1 MWIIKLALRRPYTF
15 VVMAMAILI
24 AGFASFRQT
33 PKDIFPSIDI
43 PVISVIWTYNGLSAE
58 EFEKQITVYSEFSL
72 SANVNDLE
80 RIESQTLDGVGMVKL
95 YFHPGANIDRGLAQ
109 ATATSQAILRRM
121 PPGVQPP
128 IILRYAADSVPI
140 IQMSLSSDTLSESEL
155 YTYGIFRIRQQLATI
170 NGLTLPAPFGGK
182 VRQIMVDLDPA
193 RLQAKGLSARD
204 VNNAINAQNLTL
216 PSGTAKIGDIQY
228 KVKMNNSP
236 DALDTLNNVPIK
248 VENGVVTY
256 VRDVAHVH
264 DGFEVQPNIVRADGQ
279 RAVLLQILKNGN
291 SSTLE
296 IIKAVKAKLPELQA
310 AAPPGLK
317 IDLLA
322 DQSIFVAAALDGV
335 VHEGLIAAALTATFI
350 LLFLGSW
357 RSTLI
362 VAISIPL
369 SVLASLSLLSA
380 LGHTLNVMTLGGLAL
395 AIGILVDEATIT
407 IENIHRHL
415 ELGQTLRSAILEGSR
430 EIAVPALVSAL
441 AISIVFVPV
450 IFLVGPAK
458 FLFTPMALAVVFA
471 ILSSY
476 VLSRTLV
483 PVLVKYLLRG
493 ESSEHSAPSSAE
505 PSAFNWF
512 QRFQAGFVRA
522 FEALRARYVNVLRW
536 ALVNRPTVFLVF
548 ALVVGSA
555 FLLLPWVGR
564 DFFPTVDAGQF
575 RLHVRAATGTRIEMT
590 EQIFSAVEEEI
601 RRTIPAGE
609 IKLVLDNFGIVSEKY
624 SLAFGDNAT
633 IGSHDGEI
641 LVQLHHRRG
650 KSTPEYMD
658 DLRRVLPGRFPG
670 LTFYFQPADIVSQ
683 ILNFGLPAPI
693 DVKVTGYNRD
703 ANYGVAKE
711 IRERIA
717 RIPGATD
724 VFIHQSFDAPVLK
737 LDVNRTL
744 LAKDGLNQR
753 DIAQDVLVNLS
764 SSSQVT
770 PNFWVDPAYGI
781 PFLVAVQTP
790 PHLID
795 SVNSLMNMPVSAR
808 VAGTDRTESQLLA
821 NLAGV
826 SRGNSASVVNH
837 YNIQPVFDIFANVS
851 GRDLGSV
858 AAEVNQIVA
867 DAQKKLAPGNNII
880 VRGQVD
886 SMNTAFTRMGLGLI
900 LSALL
905 VYFLMV
911 VNFQSWTDPFI
922 ILMALPGAFTGIV
935 WGLFLTQT
943 TFNVPSLMGAIMTIG
958 VATAN
963 SILLV
968 TFANDQ
974 LRSGQNSLEAALQA
988 GATRL
993 RPVLMTAGAMII
1005 GMFPMALGLGEG
1017 GEQNAPL
1024 GRAVIGGLVVATLAT
1039 LLFVPVVFSL
1049 LRTRPPTRN
1058 EEEELESAAA
1068 ASASAHSLRP
1078 EPVLSHS
1085 ISPSGT

>member
-1 MWIIKLALRRPYTF
+1 MWIVRLALRRPYTF
-15 VVMAMAILI
+15 AVMAIAILI
-24 AGFASFRQT
+24 AGFAAFRQT
-33 PKDIFPSIDI
+33 PKDIFPEINI

-72 SANVNDLE
+72 SANVNDIE
-80 RIESQTLDGVGMVKL
+80 RIESQTLDGVGIVKL
-95 YFHPGANIDRGLAQ
+95 FFHPGANIERGLAQ
-109 ATATSQAILRRM
+109 TTAVSQAILRRM

-128 IILRYAADSVPI
+128 IILRYAADSVPV

-182 VRQIMVDLDPA
+182 VRQIMVDLNPA
-193 RLQAKGLSARD
+193 QLQAKGLSARD
-204 VNNAINAQNLTL
+204 VNDAINTQNLTL
-216 PSGTAKIGDIQY
+216 PSGTAKIGDVQY

-236 DALDTLNNVPIK
+236 NVLDALNNIPIK
-248 VENGVVTY
+248 VEKGVVTY

-264 DGFEVQPNIVRADGQ
+264 DGFEVQPNIVRADGK
-279 RAVLLQILKNGN
+279 RAVLLQILKNGH
-291 SSTLE
+291 SSTLD
-296 IIKAVKAKLPELQA
+296 IISAVKAKLPQMQA

-322 DQSIFVAAALDGV
+322 DQSLFVQAALDGV
-335 VHEGLIAAALTATFI
+335 VKEGLIAAALTATFI

-380 LGHTLNVMTLGGLAL
+380 MGYTLNVMTLGGLAL

-415 ELGQTLRSAILEGSR
+415 ELGSNLRDSILEGSR

-450 IFLVGPAK
+450 VFLVGPAK

-476 VLSRTLV
+476 ALSRTLV
-483 PVLVKYLLRG
+483 PVLVKYILRNEQHG
-493 ESSEHSAPSSAE
+493 HETALTN
-505 PSAFNWF
+505 NWF
-512 QRFQAGFVRA
+512 ICFQRGFVRG
-522 FEALRARYVNVLRW
+522 FEALRTNYVKVLRW
-536 ALVNRPTVFLVF
+536 SLVNRPTVFIAF
-548 ALVVGSA
+548 ALLVGSA
-555 FLLLPWVGR
+555 FIALPWVGR

-575 RLHVRAATGTRIEMT
+575 RLHVRAATGTRIETT
-590 EQIFSAVEEEI
+590 EQIFSAVEDEI
-601 RRTIPAGE
+601 RRTIPASE

-641 LVQLHHRRG
+641 LVQLNHERS
-650 KSTPEYMD
+650 KATPEYVEE
-658 DLRRVLPGRFPG
+658 LRKNLHEKFPD
-670 LTFYFQPADIVSQ
+670 LTFFFQPADIVSQ

-693 DVKVTGYNRD
+693 NVKVSGYNRD
-703 ANYGVAKE
+703 ANYAVAKE

-717 RIPGATD
+717 KIPGAND
-724 VFIHQSFDAPVLK
+724 VFIHQSFDAPTLN
-737 LDVNRTL
+737 LEVNRTL
-744 LAKDGLNQR
+744 LAKEGLNQR

-770 PNFWVDPAYGI
+770 PNFWVDQAYGI

-790 PHLID
+790 PHMID
-795 SVNSLMNMPVSAR
+795 SVNALMNLPVSAR
-808 VAGTDRTESQLLA
+808 VAGTDSTESQLLA
-821 NLAGV
+821 NLAGI
-826 SRGNSASVVNH
+826 SRGNAASVVNH
-837 YNIQPVFDIFANVS
+837 YNIQPVFDIYANVS
-851 GRDLGSV
+851 GRDLGGV
-858 AAEVNQIVA
+858 AGEVDKIVA
-867 DAQKKLAPGNNII
+867 DAQKKLAPGNTII

-911 VNFQSWTDPFI
+911 VNFQSWKDPFI

-963 SILLV
+963 SILMV

-974 LRSGQNSLEAALQA
+974 LRSGMNSLEAALQA

-1024 GRAVIGGLVVATLAT
+1024 GRAVIGGLMLATVAT

-1049 LRTRPPTRN
+1049 LRSRGAARN
-1058 EEEELESAAA
+1058 EEEEIEATRAAHPGVA
-1068 ASASAHSLRP
+1068 VAK
-1078 EPVLSHS
+1078 
-1085 ISPSGT
+1085 

>member
-1 MWIIKLALRRPYTF
+1 MWIVKLALRRPYTF
-15 VVMAMAILI
+15 VVMAIAILI

-33 PKDIFPSIDI
+33 PKDIFPEIDI
-43 PVISVIWTYNGLSAE
+43 PVISVIWTYNGLSVE
-58 EFEKQITVYSEFSL
+58 EFERQITVYSEFAL
-72 SANVNDLE
+72 SANVNDVE
-80 RIESQTLDGVGMVKL
+80 RIESQTLNGVGIIKL
-95 YFHPGANIDRGLAQ
+95 YFHPGAKVERGLAQ

-128 IILRYAADSVPI
+128 TILRYAADSVPI
-140 IQMSLSSDTLSESEL
+140 IQMSLSSDTLSEAEV

-182 VRQIMVDLDPA
+182 VRQVMVDLNPA
-193 RLQAKGLSARD
+193 KLQAKGLSARD

-216 PSGTAKIGDIQY
+216 PSGTAKIGDTEY
-228 KVKMNNSP
+228 RVKMNNSP
-236 DALDTLNNVPIK
+236 DVLDALNNVPIK

-264 DGFEVQPNIVRADGQ
+264 DGFEVQPSIARADGK
-279 RAVLLQILKNGN
+279 RAVLLQILKNGH
-291 SSTLE
+291 SSTLD
-296 IIKAVKAKLPELQA
+296 IIKAVKAKVPEMQA

-322 DQSIFVAAALDGV
+322 DQSLFVEAALDGV
-335 VHEGLIAAALTATFI
+335 VHEGLIAAALTAAFI

-380 LGHTLNVMTLGGLAL
+380 MGHTLNVMTLGGLAL

-415 ELGQTLRSAILEGSR
+415 ELGSRLRDAILEGSR
-430 EIAVPALVSAL
+430 EIALPALVSAL

-450 IFLVGPAK
+450 IFLVGPAR

-476 VLSRTLV
+476 ALSRTLV
-483 PVLVKYLLRG
+483 PVLVKFILRNETHHRAAANHG
-493 ESSEHSAPSSAE
+493 P
-505 PSAFNWF
+505 NWF
-512 QRFQAGFVRA
+512 NRFQGRFARG

-536 ALVNRPTVFLVF
+536 ALVNRPTVFIVF
-548 ALVVGSA
+548 ALIVGSS
-555 FLLLPWVGR
+555 FLALPWVGR
-564 DFFPTVDAGQF
+564 DFFPTVDAGQL
-575 RLHVRAATGTRIEMT
+575 RLHVRATTGTRIETT
-590 EQIFSAVEEEI
+590 EQIFSAVEDEI
-601 RRTIPAGE
+601 RRTIPSGE
-609 IKLVLDNFGIVSEKY
+609 IKLILDNFGVVSDKF

-641 LVQLHHRRG
+641 LVQLHRDRR

-658 DLRRVLPGRFPG
+658 DLRRNLRARFPE

-693 DVKVTGYNRD
+693 DVKVSGYKRD
-703 ANYGVAKE
+703 ANYAVAKE

-724 VFIHQSFDAPVLK
+724 VFVHQSFDAPTLN
-737 LDVNRTL
+737 LAVNRTL
-744 LAKDGLNQR
+744 LAKEGLNQR

-764 SSSQVT
+764 SSTQVT
-770 PNFWVDPAYGI
+770 PNFWVDPAYGVQ
-781 PFLVAVQTP
+781 FFVAVQTP

-795 SVNSLMNMPVSAR
+795 SVNALMNMPVSAR
-808 VAGTDRTESQLLA
+808 VAGSDATQSQLLA
-821 NLAGV
+821 NLAGI
-826 SRGNSASVVNH
+826 SRGYSPSVVNH

-851 GRDLGSV
+851 GRDLGGV
-858 AAEVNQIVA
+858 AGEVDRIIA
-867 DAQKKLAPGNNII
+867 SAKKKLAPGNNII

-886 SMNTAFTRMGLGLI
+886 SMNTAFRRMGLGLI

-963 SILLV
+963 SILMV
-968 TFANDQ
+968 TFANDR
-974 LRSGQNSLEAALQA
+974 LRSGINSLEAALQA

-1024 GRAVIGGLVVATLAT
+1024 GRAVIGGLMVATLAT

-1049 LRTRPPTRN
+1049 LRAKGAARN
-1058 EEEELESAAA
+1058 EEEELEATEVAHVRAAV
-1068 ASASAHSLRP
+1068 P
-1078 EPVLSHS
+1078 K
-1085 ISPSGT
+1085 

>member
-1 MWIIKLALRRPYTF
+1 MWIVKLALRRPYTF
-15 VVMAMAILI
+15 AVLAIAIVI
-24 AGFASFRQT
+24 AGIAAFRQT
-33 PKDIFPSIDI
+33 PKDIFPEINI
-43 PVISVIWTYNGLSAE
+43 PVVSVIWTYNGLSAE
-58 EFEKQITVYSEFSL
+58 EFEKQLTVYSEFSL

-80 RIESQTLDGVGMVKL
+80 RIESQTLDGVGIVKL
-95 YFHPGANIDRGLAQ
+95 FFHPGANVDLGIAQ
-109 ATATSQAILRRM
+109 ATAVSQAILRRM

-193 RLQAKGLSARD
+193 KLQAKGLSARD

-228 KVKMNNSP
+228 KVKMNNTP
-236 DALDTLNNVPIK
+236 NALDALNNIPIK
-248 VENGVVTY
+248 VDNGVVTY

-264 DGFEVQPNIVRADGQ
+264 DGFEVQPNVVRANGK
-279 RAVLLQILKNGN
+279 RAVLLQILKNGH
-291 SSTLE
+291 SSTLD
-296 IIKAVKAKLPELQA
+296 IIKAVKEKLPQMQA
-310 AAPPGLK
+310 AAPPGMK
-317 IDLLA
+317 IELLA
-322 DQSIFVAAALDGV
+322 DQSLFVQAALDGV
-335 VHEGLIAAALTATFI
+335 VKEGLIAAALTATFI

-369 SVLASLSLLSA
+369 SVLASLGLLSA
-380 LGHTLNVMTLGGLAL
+380 IGHTLNVMTLGGLAL

-415 ELGQTLRSAILEGSR
+415 ELGSKLRDAILEGSR

-476 VLSRTLV
+476 ALSRTLV
-483 PVLVKYLLRG
+483 PVLVKFILRN
-493 ESSEHSAPSSAE
+493 ETHDHSAAPANNLF
-505 PSAFNWF
+505 ARF
-512 QRFQAGFVRA
+512 QRGFVNG
-522 FEALRARYVNVLRW
+522 FEALRLRYVSALRW
-536 ALVNRPTVFLVF
+536 ALVNRPTVFVIF
-548 ALVVGSA
+548 ALIVGSS
-555 FLLLPWVGR
+555 FLALPWVGR

-575 RLHVRAATGTRIEMT
+575 RLHVRAATGTRIETT
-590 EQIFSAVEEEI
+590 EQIFSAVEDEI
-601 RRTIPAGE
+601 RRTIPTSE
-609 IKLVLDNFGIVSEKY
+609 IKLILDNFGVVSEKY

-641 LVQLHHRRG
+641 LVQLNHDRSKH
-650 KSTPEYMD
+650 TPEYME
-658 DLRRVLPGRFPG
+658 DLRKNLATKFPE

-693 DVKVTGYNRD
+693 NVKVAGYNRD
-703 ANYGVAKE
+703 ANYVVAKE

-717 RIPGATD
+717 RIPGAQD
-724 VFIHQSFDAPVLK
+724 VFIHQSFDAPTLN
-737 LDVNRTL
+737 LEVNRTL
-744 LAKDGLNQR
+744 LVKDGLNQR

-764 SSSQVT
+764 SSTQVS
-770 PNFWVDPAYGI
+770 PNYWVDPAYGI

-790 PHLID
+790 PHLVD
-795 SVNSLMNMPVSAR
+795 SVNALMNLPVSAR
-808 VAGTDRTESQLLA
+808 IAGTDKSESQLLA

-826 SRGNSASVVNH
+826 SRGTSANVVNH

-851 GRDLGSV
+851 GRDLGAV
-858 AAEVNQIVA
+858 AAEVDKIVA
-867 DAQKKLAPGNNII
+867 DAQKKLTPGNSIF

-911 VNFQSWTDPFI
+911 VNFQSWSDPFI

-963 SILLV
+963 SILMV

-974 LRSGQNSLEAALQA
+974 LRSGMNSLEAALQA

-1024 GRAVIGGLVVATLAT
+1024 GRAVIGGLIVATLAT

-1049 LRTRPPTRN
+1049 LRAKGAVRN
-1058 EEEELESAAA
+1058 EEDEIEAAEKEQVAAA
-1068 ASASAHSLRP
+1068 AT
-1078 EPVLSHS
+1078 VK
-1085 ISPSGT
+1085 

>member
-15 VVMAMAILI
+15 LVMAIGILI
-24 AGFASFRQT
+24 AGFAAFRQT
-33 PKDIFPSIDI
+33 PKDIFPEIDI
-43 PVISVIWTYNGLSAE
+43 PVVSVIWTYNGLSAE
-58 EFEKQITVYSEFSL
+58 EFEKQITVYSEFGL
-72 SANVNDLE
+72 SANVNDIE
-80 RIESQTLDGVGMVKL
+80 RIESQTLDGVGIVKL
-95 YFHPGANIDRGLAQ
+95 FFHPGANIERGLAQ
-109 ATATSQAILRRM
+109 ATAVSQAILRRM

-182 VRQIMVDLDPA
+182 VRQIMVDLNPGK
-193 RLQAKGLSARD
+193 LQAKGLSARD
-204 VNNAINAQNLTL
+204 VNDAINAQNLTL
-216 PSGTAKIGDIQY
+216 PSGTTKIGDVQY

-236 DALDTLNNVPIK
+236 DVLDALNNIPIK
-248 VENGVVTY
+248 VENGVVTF
-256 VRDVAHVH
+256 VRDVAFVH
-264 DGFEVQPNIVRADGQ
+264 DGFEVQPNIVRADGK
-279 RAVLLQILKNGN
+279 RAVLLQILKNGH
-291 SSTLE
+291 SSTLD
-296 IIKAVKAKLPELQA
+296 IITAVKAKLPDLRA

-322 DQSIFVAAALDGV
+322 DQSLFVEAALNGV
-335 VHEGLIAAALTATFI
+335 VKEGLAAAALTATFI

-369 SVLASLSLLSA
+369 SVLASLGLLSA

-415 ELGQTLRSAILEGSR
+415 ELGTNLREAILQGSR

-458 FLFTPMALAVVFA
+458 YLFTPMALAVVFA

-483 PVLVKYLLRG
+483 PVLVKYLLKNQSHRQA
-493 ESSEHSAPSSAE
+493 SEAE
-505 PSAFNWF
+505 VRNWF
-512 QRFQAGFVRA
+512 IRLQTGFARG
-522 FEALRARYVNVLRW
+522 FDSLRLRYVKALQW
-536 ALVNRPTVFLVF
+536 ALVNRPTVFVAF
-548 ALVVGSA
+548 ALIIGSA
-555 FLLLPWVGR
+555 FLALPWVGR

-575 RLHVRAATGTRIEMT
+575 RLHVRAATGTRIETT
-590 EQIFSAVEEEI
+590 EQVFSAVEEEI
-601 RRTIPAGE
+601 RQTIPSGE
-609 IKLVLDNFGIVSEKY
+609 IKLILDNFGVVSEKY

-641 LVQLHHRRG
+641 LVQLNSDRS
-650 KSTPEYMD
+650 KSTPEYVAE
-658 DLRRVLPGRFPG
+658 LRDRLKSKFPN
-670 LTFYFQPADIVSQ
+670 LTFFFQPADIVSQ

-693 DVKVTGYNRD
+693 DIKVSGYNRE
-703 ANYGVAKE
+703 ANYVVAKE
-711 IRERIA
+711 IRDRVA

-724 VFIHQSFDAPVLK
+724 VFVHQAFDAPTLN
-737 LDVNRTL
+737 LNINRTL
-744 LAKDGLNQR
+744 LAKEGLNQR
-753 DIAQDVLVNLS
+753 DVAQDVLVSLS
-764 SSSQVT
+764 GSTQVT
-770 PNFWVDPAYGI
+770 PNFWVDSSLGL

-790 PHLID
+790 PHLLN
-795 SVNSLMNMPVSAR
+795 SVNALMNLPVSPR
-808 VAGTDRTESQLLA
+808 VAGTDKSDSQLLA
-821 NLAGV
+821 NLASV
-826 SRGNSASVVNH
+826 SRSSSASVVNH
-837 YNIQPVFDIFANVS
+837 FNIQPVFDIFANVQ
-851 GRDLGSV
+851 GRDLGGVST
-858 AAEVNQIVA
+858 EVEKIVA
-867 DAQKKLAPGNNII
+867 DAQKKLAPGNHILI
-880 VRGQVD
+880 RGQVD

-922 ILMALPGAFTGIV
+922 ILMALPGAFAGIV

-943 TFNVPSLMGAIMTIG
+943 TFNVPSLMGSIMTIG

-963 SILLV
+963 SILMV

-974 LRSGQNSLEAALQA
+974 LRGGGNSLEAALQA

-993 RPVLMTAGAMII
+993 RPVLMTAGAMIL
-1005 GMFPMALGLGEG
+1005 GMLPMALGLSEG

-1024 GRAVIGGLVVATLAT
+1024 GRAVIGGLLLATLAT
-1039 LLFVPVVFSL
+1039 LFFVPVVFSL
-1049 LRTRPPTRN
+1049 LRSKGAVRN
-1058 EEEELESAAA
+1058 EEEELEAALV
-1068 ASASAHSLRP
+1068 ASPQPAS
-1078 EPVLSHS
+1078 
-1085 ISPSGT
+1085 IK

>member
-1 MWIIKLALRRPYTF
+1 MWIVKLALRRPYTF
-15 VVMAMAILI
+15 VVMAIAILI

-33 PKDIFPSIDI
+33 PKDIFPEIDI
-43 PVISVIWTYNGLSAE
+43 PVISVIWTYNGLSVE
-58 EFEKQITVYSEFSL
+58 EFERQITVYSEFAL
-72 SANVNDLE
+72 SANVNDVE
-80 RIESQTLDGVGMVKL
+80 RIESQTLNGVGIIKL
-95 YFHPGANIDRGLAQ
+95 YFHPGAKVERGLAQ

-128 IILRYAADSVPI
+128 TILRYAADSVPI
-140 IQMSLSSDTLSESEL
+140 IQMSLSSDTLSEAEV

-182 VRQIMVDLDPA
+182 VRQVMVDLNPA
-193 RLQAKGLSARD
+193 KLQAKGLSARD

-216 PSGTAKIGDIQY
+216 PSGTAKIGDTEY
-228 KVKMNNSP
+228 RVKMNNSP
-236 DALDTLNNVPIK
+236 DVLDALNNVPIK

-264 DGFEVQPNIVRADGQ
+264 DGFEVQPSIARADGK
-279 RAVLLQILKNGN
+279 RAVLLQILKNGH
-291 SSTLE
+291 SSTLD
-296 IIKAVKAKLPELQA
+296 IIKAVKAKVPEMQA

-322 DQSIFVAAALDGV
+322 DQSLFVEAALDGV
-335 VHEGLIAAALTATFI
+335 VHEGLIAAALTAAFI

-380 LGHTLNVMTLGGLAL
+380 MGHTLNVMTLGGLAL

-415 ELGQTLRSAILEGSR
+415 ELGSRLRDAILEGSR

-450 IFLVGPAK
+450 IFLVGPAR

-476 VLSRTLV
+476 ALSRTLV
-483 PVLVKYLLRG
+483 PVLVKFILRNETHHRAAANHG
-493 ESSEHSAPSSAE
+493 A
-505 PSAFNWF
+505 NWF
-512 QRFQAGFVRA
+512 NRFQGKFARG

-536 ALVNRPTVFLVF
+536 ALVNRPTVFIVF
-548 ALVVGSA
+548 ALIVGSS
-555 FLLLPWVGR
+555 FLALPWVGR
-564 DFFPTVDAGQF
+564 DFFPTVDAGQL
-575 RLHVRAATGTRIEMT
+575 RLHVRATTGTRIETT
-590 EQIFSAVEEEI
+590 EQIFSAVEDEI
-601 RRTIPAGE
+601 RRTIPSGE
-609 IKLVLDNFGIVSEKY
+609 IKLILDNFGVVSDKF

-641 LVQLHHRRG
+641 LVQLHRDRR

-658 DLRRVLPGRFPG
+658 DLRRNLRARFPE

-693 DVKVTGYNRD
+693 DVKVSGYKRD
-703 ANYGVAKE
+703 ANYAVAKE

-724 VFIHQSFDAPVLK
+724 VFVHQSFDAPTLN
-737 LDVNRTL
+737 LAVNRTL
-744 LAKDGLNQR
+744 LAKEGLNQR

-764 SSSQVT
+764 SSTQVT
-770 PNFWVDPAYGI
+770 PNFWVDPAYGVQ
-781 PFLVAVQTP
+781 FFVAVQTP

-795 SVNSLMNMPVSAR
+795 SVNALMNMPVSAR
-808 VAGTDRTESQLLA
+808 VAGSDATQSQLLA
-821 NLAGV
+821 NLAGI
-826 SRGNSASVVNH
+826 SRGYSPSVVNH

-851 GRDLGSV
+851 GRDLGGV
-858 AAEVNQIVA
+858 AGEVDRIIA
-867 DAQKKLAPGNNII
+867 SAKKKLAPGNNII

-886 SMNTAFTRMGLGLI
+886 SMNTAFRRMGLGLI

-963 SILLV
+963 SILMV
-968 TFANDQ
+968 TFANDR
-974 LRSGQNSLEAALQA
+974 LRSGINSLEAALQA

-1024 GRAVIGGLVVATLAT
+1024 GRAVIGGLMVATLAT

-1049 LRTRPPTRN
+1049 LRAKGAARN
-1058 EEEELESAAA
+1058 EEEELEATEVAHVRAAV
-1068 ASASAHSLRP
+1068 P
-1078 EPVLSHS
+1078 K
-1085 ISPSGT
+1085 

>member
-1 MWIIKLALRRPYTF
+1 MWIVKLALRRPYTF
-15 VVMAMAILI
+15 VVMAIAILI

-33 PKDIFPSIDI
+33 PKDIFPEIDI
-43 PVISVIWTYNGLSAE
+43 PVISVIWTYNGLSVE
-58 EFEKQITVYSEFSL
+58 EFERQITVYSEFGL
-72 SANVNDLE
+72 SANVNDVE
-80 RIESQTLDGVGMVKL
+80 RIESQTLNGVGIIKL
-95 YFHPGANIDRGLAQ
+95 YFHPGAKVERGLAQ

-128 IILRYAADSVPI
+128 TILRYAADSVPI
-140 IQMSLSSDTLSESEL
+140 IQMSLSSDTLSEAEV

-182 VRQIMVDLDPA
+182 VRQVMVDLNPA
-193 RLQAKGLSARD
+193 KLQAKGLSARD

-216 PSGTAKIGDIQY
+216 PSGTAKIGDTEY
-228 KVKMNNSP
+228 RVKMNNSP
-236 DALDTLNNVPIK
+236 DVLDALNNVPIK

-264 DGFEVQPNIVRADGQ
+264 DGFEVQPSIARADGK
-279 RAVLLQILKNGN
+279 RAVLLQILKNGH
-291 SSTLE
+291 SSTLD
-296 IIKAVKAKLPELQA
+296 IIKAVKAKVPEMQA

-322 DQSIFVAAALDGV
+322 DQSLFVEAALDGV
-335 VHEGLIAAALTATFI
+335 GHEGLIAAALTAAFI

-380 LGHTLNVMTLGGLAL
+380 MGHTLNVMTLGGLAL

-415 ELGQTLRSAILEGSR
+415 ELGSRLRDAILEGSR
-430 EIAVPALVSAL
+430 EIALPALVSAL

-450 IFLVGPAK
+450 IFLVGPAR

-476 VLSRTLV
+476 ALSRTLV
-483 PVLVKYLLRG
+483 PVLVKFILRNETHHRAAANHG
-493 ESSEHSAPSSAE
+493 P
-505 PSAFNWF
+505 NWF
-512 QRFQAGFVRA
+512 NRFQGRFARG

-536 ALVNRPTVFLVF
+536 ALVNRPTVFIVF
-548 ALVVGSA
+548 ALIVGSS
-555 FLLLPWVGR
+555 FLALPWVGR
-564 DFFPTVDAGQF
+564 DFFPTVDAGQL
-575 RLHVRAATGTRIEMT
+575 RLHVRATTGTRIETT
-590 EQIFSAVEEEI
+590 EQIFSAVEDEI
-601 RRTIPAGE
+601 RRTIPSGE
-609 IKLVLDNFGIVSEKY
+609 IKLILDNFGVVSDKF

-641 LVQLHHRRG
+641 LVQLHRDRR

-658 DLRRVLPGRFPG
+658 DLRRNLRARFPE

-693 DVKVTGYNRD
+693 DVKVSGYKRD
-703 ANYGVAKE
+703 ANYAVAKE

-724 VFIHQSFDAPVLK
+724 VFVHQSFDAPTLN
-737 LDVNRTL
+737 LAVNRTL
-744 LAKDGLNQR
+744 LAKEGLNQR

-764 SSSQVT
+764 SSTQVT
-770 PNFWVDPAYGI
+770 PNFWVDPAYGVQ
-781 PFLVAVQTP
+781 FFVAVQTP

-795 SVNSLMNMPVSAR
+795 SVNALMNMPVSAR
-808 VAGTDRTESQLLA
+808 VAGSDATQSQLLA
-821 NLAGV
+821 NLAGI
-826 SRGNSASVVNH
+826 SRGYSPSVVNH

-851 GRDLGSV
+851 GRDLGGV
-858 AAEVNQIVA
+858 AGEVDRIIA
-867 DAQKKLAPGNNII
+867 SAKKKLAPGNDII

-886 SMNTAFTRMGLGLI
+886 SMNTAFRRMGLGLI

-963 SILLV
+963 SILMV
-968 TFANDQ
+968 TFANDR
-974 LRSGQNSLEAALQA
+974 LRSGINSLEAALQA

-1024 GRAVIGGLVVATLAT
+1024 GRAVIGGLMVATLAT

-1049 LRTRPPTRN
+1049 LRAKGAARN
-1058 EEEELESAAA
+1058 EEEELEATEVAHVRAAV
-1068 ASASAHSLRP
+1068 P
-1078 EPVLSHS
+1078 K
-1085 ISPSGT
+1085 

>member
-1 MWIIKLALRRPYTF
+1 MWIVKLALRRPYTF
-15 VVMAMAILI
+15 AVVAIAILI

-33 PKDIFPSIDI
+33 PKDIFPEIDI
-43 PVISVIWTYNGLSAE
+43 PVISVIWTYNGLSVE
-58 EFEKQITVYSEFSL
+58 EFERQITVYSEFAL
-72 SANVNDLE
+72 SANVNDVE
-80 RIESQTLDGVGMVKL
+80 RIESQTLNGVGIIKL
-95 YFHPGANIDRGLAQ
+95 YFHPGAKVERGLAQ

-128 IILRYAADSVPI
+128 TILRYAADSVPI
-140 IQMSLSSDTLSESEL
+140 IQMSLSSDTLSEAEV

-182 VRQIMVDLDPA
+182 VRQVMVDLNPA

-216 PSGTAKIGDIQY
+216 PSGTAKIGDTEY
-228 KVKMNNSP
+228 RVKMNNSP
-236 DALDTLNNVPIK
+236 DVLDALNNVPIK

-264 DGFEVQPNIVRADGQ
+264 DGFEVQPSIARADGK
-279 RAVLLQILKNGN
+279 RAVLLQILKNGH
-291 SSTLE
+291 SSTLD
-296 IIKAVKAKLPELQA
+296 IIKAVKAKVPEMQA

-317 IDLLA
+317 LDLLA
-322 DQSIFVAAALDGV
+322 DQSLFVEAALDGV
-335 VHEGLIAAALTATFI
+335 VHEGLIAAALTAAFI

-380 LGHTLNVMTLGGLAL
+380 MGHTLNVMTLGGLAL

-415 ELGQTLRSAILEGSR
+415 ELGSRLRDAILEGSR

-450 IFLVGPAK
+450 IFLVGPAR

-476 VLSRTLV
+476 ALSRTLV
-483 PVLVKYLLRG
+483 PVLVKFILRNETHHRAAANHG
-493 ESSEHSAPSSAE
+493 P
-505 PSAFNWF
+505 NWF
-512 QRFQAGFVRA
+512 NRFQGRFARG

-536 ALVNRPTVFLVF
+536 ALVNRPTVFIVF
-548 ALVVGSA
+548 ALIVGSS
-555 FLLLPWVGR
+555 FLALPWVGR
-564 DFFPTVDAGQF
+564 DFFPTVDAGQL
-575 RLHVRAATGTRIEMT
+575 RLHVRATTGTRIETT
-590 EQIFSAVEEEI
+590 EQIFSAVEDEI
-601 RRTIPAGE
+601 RRTIPSGE
-609 IKLVLDNFGIVSEKY
+609 IKLILDNFGVVSDKF

-641 LVQLHHRRG
+641 LVQLHRDRR

-658 DLRRVLPGRFPG
+658 DLRRNLRARFPE

-693 DVKVTGYNRD
+693 DVKVSGYKRD
-703 ANYGVAKE
+703 ANYAVAKE

-724 VFIHQSFDAPVLK
+724 VFVHQSFDAPTLN
-737 LDVNRTL
+737 LAVNRTL
-744 LAKDGLNQR
+744 LAKEGLNQR

-764 SSSQVT
+764 SSTQVT
-770 PNFWVDPAYGI
+770 PNFWVDPAYGVQ
-781 PFLVAVQTP
+781 FFVAVQTP

-795 SVNSLMNMPVSAR
+795 SVNALMNMPVSAR
-808 VAGTDRTESQLLA
+808 VAGSDATQSQLLA
-821 NLAGV
+821 NLAGI
-826 SRGNSASVVNH
+826 SRGYSPSVVNH

-851 GRDLGSV
+851 GRDLGGV
-858 AAEVNQIVA
+858 AGEVDRIIA
-867 DAQKKLAPGNNII
+867 SSKKKLAPGNNII

-886 SMNTAFTRMGLGLI
+886 SMNTAFRRMGLGLI

-963 SILLV
+963 SILMV
-968 TFANDQ
+968 TFANDR
-974 LRSGQNSLEAALQA
+974 LRSAINSLEAALQA

-1024 GRAVIGGLVVATLAT
+1024 GRAVIGGLMVATLAT

-1049 LRTRPPTRN
+1049 LRAKGAARN
-1058 EEEELESAAA
+1058 EEEELEATEVAHVRAAV
-1068 ASASAHSLRP
+1068 P
-1078 EPVLSHS
+1078 K
-1085 ISPSGT
+1085 

>member
-1 MWIIKLALRRPYTF
+1 MWIVKLALRRPYTF
-15 VVMAMAILI
+15 VVMAIAILI

-33 PKDIFPSIDI
+33 PKDIFPEIDI
-43 PVISVIWTYNGLSAE
+43 PVISVIWTYNGLSVE
-58 EFEKQITVYSEFSL
+58 EFERQITVYSEFAL
-72 SANVNDLE
+72 SANVNDVE
-80 RIESQTLDGVGMVKL
+80 RIESQTLNGVGIIKL
-95 YFHPGANIDRGLAQ
+95 YFHPGAKVERGLAQ

-128 IILRYAADSVPI
+128 TILRYAADSVPI
-140 IQMSLSSDTLSESEL
+140 IQMSLSSDTLSEAEV

-182 VRQIMVDLDPA
+182 VRQVMVDLNPA
-193 RLQAKGLSARD
+193 KLQAKGLSARD

-216 PSGTAKIGDIQY
+216 PSGTAKIGDTEY
-228 KVKMNNSP
+228 RVKMNNSP
-236 DALDTLNNVPIK
+236 DVLDALNNVPIK

-264 DGFEVQPNIVRADGQ
+264 DGFEVQPSIARADGK
-279 RAVLLQILKNGN
+279 RAVLLQILKNGH
-291 SSTLE
+291 SSTLD
-296 IIKAVKAKLPELQA
+296 IIKAVKAKVPEMQA

-322 DQSIFVAAALDGV
+322 DQSLFVEAALDGV
-335 VHEGLIAAALTATFI
+335 VHEGLIAAALTAAFI

-380 LGHTLNVMTLGGLAL
+380 MGHTLNVMTLGGLAL

-415 ELGQTLRSAILEGSR
+415 ELGSRLRDAILEGSR

-450 IFLVGPAK
+450 IFLVGPAR

-476 VLSRTLV
+476 ALSRTLV
-483 PVLVKYLLRG
+483 PVLVKFILRNETHHRAAANHG
-493 ESSEHSAPSSAE
+493 P
-505 PSAFNWF
+505 NWF
-512 QRFQAGFVRA
+512 NRFQGRFARG

-536 ALVNRPTVFLVF
+536 ALVNRPTVFIVF
-548 ALVVGSA
+548 ALIVGSS
-555 FLLLPWVGR
+555 FLALPWVGR
-564 DFFPTVDAGQF
+564 DFFPTVDAGQL
-575 RLHVRAATGTRIEMT
+575 RLHVRATTGTRIETT
-590 EQIFSAVEEEI
+590 EQIFSAVEDEI
-601 RRTIPAGE
+601 RRTIPSGE
-609 IKLVLDNFGIVSEKY
+609 IKLILDNFGVVSDKF

-641 LVQLHHRRG
+641 LVQLHRDRR

-658 DLRRVLPGRFPG
+658 DLRRNLRARFPE

-693 DVKVTGYNRD
+693 DVKVSGYKRD
-703 ANYGVAKE
+703 ANYAVAKE

-724 VFIHQSFDAPVLK
+724 VFVHQSFDAPTLN
-737 LDVNRTL
+737 LAVNRTL
-744 LAKDGLNQR
+744 LAKEGLNQR

-764 SSSQVT
+764 SSTQVT
-770 PNFWVDPAYGI
+770 PNFWVDPAYGVQ
-781 PFLVAVQTP
+781 FFVAVQTP

-795 SVNSLMNMPVSAR
+795 SVNALMNMPVSAR
-808 VAGTDRTESQLLA
+808 VAGSDATQSQLLA
-821 NLAGV
+821 NLAGI
-826 SRGNSASVVNH
+826 SRGYSPSVVNH

-851 GRDLGSV
+851 GRDLGGV
-858 AAEVNQIVA
+858 AGEVDRIIA
-867 DAQKKLAPGNNII
+867 SAKKKLAPGNNII

-886 SMNTAFTRMGLGLI
+886 SMNTAFRRMGLGLI

-963 SILLV
+963 SILMV
-968 TFANDQ
+968 TFANDR
-974 LRSGQNSLEAALQA
+974 LRSGINSLEAALQA

-1024 GRAVIGGLVVATLAT
+1024 GRAVIGGLMVATLAT

-1049 LRTRPPTRN
+1049 LRAKGAARN
-1058 EEEELESAAA
+1058 EEEELEATEVAHVRAAV
-1068 ASASAHSLRP
+1068 P
-1078 EPVLSHS
+1078 K
-1085 ISPSGT
+1085 

>member
-1 MWIIKLALRRPYTF
+1 LDIIN
-15 VVMAMAILI
+15 
-24 AGFASFRQT
+24 Q
-33 PKDIFPSIDI
+33 
-43 PVISVIWTYNGLSAE
+43 
-58 EFEKQITVYSEFSL
+58 
-72 SANVNDLE
+72 
-80 RIESQTLDGVGMVKL
+80 
-95 YFHPGANIDRGLAQ
+95 
-109 ATATSQAILRRM
+109 
-121 PPGVQPP
+121 
-128 IILRYAADSVPI
+128 
-140 IQMSLSSDTLSESEL
+140 
-155 YTYGIFRIRQQLATI
+155 
-170 NGLTLPAPFGGK
+170 
-182 VRQIMVDLDPA
+182 
-193 RLQAKGLSARD
+193 
-204 VNNAINAQNLTL
+204 
-216 PSGTAKIGDIQY
+216 
-228 KVKMNNSP
+228 
-236 DALDTLNNVPIK
+236 
-248 VENGVVTY
+248 
-256 VRDVAHVH
+256 
-264 DGFEVQPNIVRADGQ
+264 
-279 RAVLLQILKNGN
+279 
-291 SSTLE
+291 
-296 IIKAVKAKLPELQA
+296 VKAKLPALQA

-322 DQSIFVAAALDGV
+322 DQSLFVEAALNGV
-335 VHEGLIAAALTATFI
+335 VREGLIAAALTAAFI
-350 LLFLGSW
+350 LLFLGNW

-380 LGHTLNVMTLGGLAL
+380 MGHTLNVMTLGGLAL

-415 ELGQTLRSAILEGSR
+415 ELGAKLRNAILDGSR

-441 AISIVFVPV
+441 SISIVFVPV

-458 FLFTPMALAVVFA
+458 YLFTPMALAVVFA

-483 PVLVKYLLRG
+483 PVLVKFILRNEQHG
-493 ESSEHSAPSSAE
+493 AQQAP
-505 PSAFNWF
+505 NWF
-512 QRFQAGFVRA
+512 TRFQGGFARGFESFRA
-522 FEALRARYVNVLRW
+522 AYVNALRW
-536 ALVNRPTVFLVF
+536 ALVNRPTVFVVF

-555 FLLLPWVGR
+555 FIALPWVGR

-575 RLHVRAATGTRIEMT
+575 RLHVRAATGTRIERT

-601 RRTIPAGE
+601 RRTIPPSE

-633 IGSHDGEI
+633 IGTHDGEI
-641 LVQLHHRRG
+641 LVQLKNERS
-650 KSTPEYMD
+650 KSTPKYVEEV
-658 DLRRVLPGRFPG
+658 RRNLNKKFPD
-670 LTFYFQPADIVSQ
+670 LTFFFQPSDIVSQ

-693 DVKVTGYNRD
+693 NVKVAGYSPT
-703 ANYGVAKE
+703 NYAVAKE
-711 IRERIA
+711 IRDRIA

-724 VFIHQSFDAPVLK
+724 VFVHQSLDAPTLK
-737 LDVNRTL
+737 LEVNRTL
-744 LAKDGLNQR
+744 LAKEGLNQR

-781 PFLVAVQTP
+781 QFLVAVQTP

-808 VAGTDRTESQLLA
+808 VAGTDQSESQLLA
-821 NLAGV
+821 NLAGI
-826 SRGNSASVVNH
+826 SRGTSASAVNH
-837 YNIQPVFDIFANVS
+837 YNIQPVFDVFANVS
-851 GRDLGSV
+851 QRDLGAV
-858 AAEVNQIVA
+858 AAEVNKIVA
-867 DAQKKLAPGNNII
+867 DAQKKLPPGNTIM

-911 VNFQSWTDPFI
+911 VNFQSWSDPFI

-963 SILLV
+963 SILMV

-974 LRSGQNSLEAALQA
+974 LRTGMNSLEAALQA

-1005 GMFPMALGLGEG
+1005 GMMPMALGLGEG

-1024 GRAVIGGLVVATLAT
+1024 GRAVIGGLIVATAAT

-1049 LRTRPPTRN
+1049 LRSKGAVRN
-1058 EEEELESAAA
+1058 EEEEVEALEHEMKS
-1068 ASASAHSLRP
+1068 
-1078 EPVLSHS
+1078 
-1085 ISPSGT
+1085 

>member
-1 MWIIKLALRRPYTF
+1 MWIVKLALRRPYTF
-15 VVMAMAILI
+15 VVMAIAILI

-33 PKDIFPSIDI
+33 PKDIFPEIDI
-43 PVISVIWTYNGLSAE
+43 PVISVIWTYNGLSVE
-58 EFEKQITVYSEFSL
+58 EFERQITVYSEFAL
-72 SANVNDLE
+72 SANVNDVE
-80 RIESQTLDGVGMVKL
+80 RIESQTLNGVGIIKL
-95 YFHPGANIDRGLAQ
+95 YFHPGAKVERGLAQ

-128 IILRYAADSVPI
+128 TILRYAADSVPI
-140 IQMSLSSDTLSESEL
+140 IQMSLSSDTLSEAEV

-182 VRQIMVDLDPA
+182 VRQVMVDLNPA
-193 RLQAKGLSARD
+193 KLQAKGLSARD

-216 PSGTAKIGDIQY
+216 PSGTAKIGDTEY
-228 KVKMNNSP
+228 RVKMNNSP
-236 DALDTLNNVPIK
+236 DVLDALNNVPIK

-264 DGFEVQPNIVRADGQ
+264 DGFEVQPSIARADGK
-279 RAVLLQILKNGN
+279 RAVLLQILKNGH
-291 SSTLE
+291 SSTLD
-296 IIKAVKAKLPELQA
+296 IIKAVKAKVPEMQA

-322 DQSIFVAAALDGV
+322 DQSLFVNAALDGV

-369 SVLASLSLLSA
+369 SVLASLSLLGA
-380 LGHTLNVMTLGGLAL
+380 MGHTLNVMTLGGLAL

-415 ELGQTLRSAILEGSR
+415 ELGSRLRDAILEGSR
-430 EIAVPALVSAL
+430 EIALPALVSAL

-450 IFLVGPAK
+450 IFLVGPAR

-476 VLSRTLV
+476 ALSRTLV
-483 PVLVKYLLRG
+483 PVLVKFILRNETHHRAAANHG
-493 ESSEHSAPSSAE
+493 P
-505 PSAFNWF
+505 NWF
-512 QRFQAGFVRA
+512 NRFQGRFARG

-536 ALVNRPTVFLVF
+536 ALVNRPTVFIVF
-548 ALVVGSA
+548 ALIVGSS
-555 FLLLPWVGR
+555 FLALPWVGR
-564 DFFPTVDAGQF
+564 DFFPTVDAGQL
-575 RLHVRAATGTRIEMT
+575 RLHVRATTGTRIETT
-590 EQIFSAVEEEI
+590 EQIFSAVEDEI
-601 RRTIPAGE
+601 RRTIPSGE
-609 IKLVLDNFGIVSEKY
+609 IKLILDNFGVVSDKF

-633 IGSHDGEI
+633 IGSHDGEV
-641 LVQLHHRRG
+641 LVQLHRDRR

-658 DLRRVLPGRFPG
+658 DLRRNLRARFPE

-693 DVKVTGYNRD
+693 DVKVSGYKRD
-703 ANYGVAKE
+703 ANYAVAKE

-724 VFIHQSFDAPVLK
+724 VFVHQSFDAPTLN
-737 LDVNRTL
+737 LAVNRTL
-744 LAKDGLNQR
+744 LAKEGLNQR

-764 SSSQVT
+764 SSTQVT
-770 PNFWVDPAYGI
+770 PNFWVDPAYGVQ
-781 PFLVAVQTP
+781 FFVAVQTP

-795 SVNSLMNMPVSAR
+795 SVNALMNMPVSAR
-808 VAGTDRTESQLLA
+808 VAGSDATQSQLLA
-821 NLAGV
+821 NLAGI
-826 SRGNSASVVNH
+826 SRGYSPSVVNH

-851 GRDLGSV
+851 GRDLGGV
-858 AAEVNQIVA
+858 AGEVDRIIA
-867 DAQKKLAPGNNII
+867 SAKKKLAPGNNII

-886 SMNTAFTRMGLGLI
+886 SMNTAFRRMGLGLI

-963 SILLV
+963 SILMV
-968 TFANDQ
+968 TFANDR
-974 LRSGQNSLEAALQA
+974 LRSGINSLEAALQA

-1024 GRAVIGGLVVATLAT
+1024 GRAVIGGLMVATLAT

-1049 LRTRPPTRN
+1049 LRAKGAARN
-1058 EEEELESAAA
+1058 EEEELEATEVAHVRAAV
-1068 ASASAHSLRP
+1068 P
-1078 EPVLSHS
+1078 K
-1085 ISPSGT
+1085 

>member
-1 MWIIKLALRRPYTF
+1 MWIVKLALRRPYTF
-15 VVMAMAILI
+15 AVMAIAILI

-33 PKDIFPSIDI
+33 PKDIFPEIDI
-43 PVISVIWTYNGLSAE
+43 PVISVIWTYNGLSVE
-58 EFEKQITVYSEFSL
+58 EFERQITVYSEFAL
-72 SANVNDLE
+72 SANVNDVE
-80 RIESQTLDGVGMVKL
+80 RIESQTLNGVGIIKL
-95 YFHPGANIDRGLAQ
+95 YFHPGAKVERGLAQ

-128 IILRYAADSVPI
+128 TILRYAADSVPI
-140 IQMSLSSDTLSESEL
+140 IQMSLSSDTLSEAEV

-182 VRQIMVDLDPA
+182 VRQVMVDLNPA
-193 RLQAKGLSARD
+193 KLQAKGLSARD

-216 PSGTAKIGDIQY
+216 PSGTAKIGDTEY
-228 KVKMNNSP
+228 RVKMNNSP
-236 DALDTLNNVPIK
+236 DVLDALNNVPIK

-264 DGFEVQPNIVRADGQ
+264 DGFEVQPSIARADGK
-279 RAVLLQILKNGN
+279 RAVLLQILKNGH
-291 SSTLE
+291 SSTLD
-296 IIKAVKAKLPELQA
+296 IIKAVKAKVPEMQA

-322 DQSIFVAAALDGV
+322 DQSLFVEAALDGV
-335 VHEGLIAAALTATFI
+335 VHEGLIAAALTAAFI

-380 LGHTLNVMTLGGLAL
+380 MGHTLNVMTLGGLAL

-415 ELGQTLRSAILEGSR
+415 ELGSRLRDAILEGSR
-430 EIAVPALVSAL
+430 EIALPALVSAL

-450 IFLVGPAK
+450 IFLVGPAR

-476 VLSRTLV
+476 ALSRTLV
-483 PVLVKYLLRG
+483 PVLVKFILRNETHHRAAANHG
-493 ESSEHSAPSSAE
+493 P
-505 PSAFNWF
+505 NWF
-512 QRFQAGFVRA
+512 NRFQAKFARG

-536 ALVNRPTVFLVF
+536 ALVNRPTVFIVF
-548 ALVVGSA
+548 ALIVGGS
-555 FLLLPWVGR
+555 FLALPWVGR

-575 RLHVRAATGTRIEMT
+575 RLHVRAATGTRVETT
-590 EQIFSAVEEEI
+590 EQIFSAVEDEI
-601 RRTIPAGE
+601 RRTIPSGE
-609 IKLVLDNFGIVSEKY
+609 IKLILDNFGVVSDKF

-641 LVQLHHRRG
+641 LVQLHRDRR

-658 DLRRVLPGRFPG
+658 DLRRNLRARFPE

-693 DVKVTGYNRD
+693 DVKVSGYKRD
-703 ANYGVAKE
+703 ANYAVAKE

-724 VFIHQSFDAPVLK
+724 VFVHQSFDAPTLN
-737 LDVNRTL
+737 LAVNRTL
-744 LAKDGLNQR
+744 LAKEGLNQR

-764 SSSQVT
+764 SSTQVT
-770 PNFWVDPAYGI
+770 PNFWVDPAYGVQ
-781 PFLVAVQTP
+781 FFVAVQTP

-795 SVNSLMNMPVSAR
+795 SVNALMNMPVSAR
-808 VAGTDRTESQLLA
+808 VAGSDATQSQLLA
-821 NLAGV
+821 NLAGI
-826 SRGNSASVVNH
+826 SRGYSPSVVNH

-851 GRDLGSV
+851 GRDLGGV
-858 AAEVNQIVA
+858 AGEVDRIIA
-867 DAQKKLAPGNNII
+867 SAKKKLTPGNNII

-886 SMNTAFTRMGLGLI
+886 SMNTAFRRMGLGLI

-963 SILLV
+963 SILMV
-968 TFANDQ
+968 TFANDR
-974 LRSGQNSLEAALQA
+974 LRSGINSLEAALQA

-1024 GRAVIGGLVVATLAT
+1024 GRAVIGGLMVATLAT

-1049 LRTRPPTRN
+1049 LRAKGAARN
-1058 EEEELESAAA
+1058 EEEELEATEVAHVRAAV
-1068 ASASAHSLRP
+1068 P
-1078 EPVLSHS
+1078 K
-1085 ISPSGT
+1085 

>member
-1 MWIIKLALRRPYTF
+1 MWIVKLALRRPYTF
-15 VVMAMAILI
+15 VVMAIAILI

-33 PKDIFPSIDI
+33 PKDIFPEIDI
-43 PVISVIWTYNGLSAE
+43 PVISVIWTYNGLSVE
-58 EFEKQITVYSEFSL
+58 EFERQITVYSEFAL
-72 SANVNDLE
+72 SANVNDVE
-80 RIESQTLDGVGMVKL
+80 RIESQTLNGVGIIKL
-95 YFHPGANIDRGLAQ
+95 YFHPGAKVERGLAQ

-128 IILRYAADSVPI
+128 TILRYAADSVPI
-140 IQMSLSSDTLSESEL
+140 IQMSLSSDTLSEAEV

-182 VRQIMVDLDPA
+182 VRQVMVDLNPA
-193 RLQAKGLSARD
+193 KLQAKGLSARD

-216 PSGTAKIGDIQY
+216 PSGTAKIGDTEY
-228 KVKMNNSP
+228 RVKMNNSP
-236 DALDTLNNVPIK
+236 DVLDALNNVPIK

-264 DGFEVQPNIVRADGQ
+264 DGFEVQPSIARADGK
-279 RAVLLQILKNGN
+279 RAVLLQILKNGH
-291 SSTLE
+291 SSTLD
-296 IIKAVKAKLPELQA
+296 IIKAVKAKVPEMQA

-322 DQSIFVAAALDGV
+322 DQSLFVNAALDGV

-380 LGHTLNVMTLGGLAL
+380 MGHTLNVMTLGGLAL

-415 ELGQTLRSAILEGSR
+415 ELGSRLRDAILEGSR
-430 EIAVPALVSAL
+430 EIALPALVSAL

-450 IFLVGPAK
+450 IFLVGPAR

-476 VLSRTLV
+476 ALSRTLV
-483 PVLVKYLLRG
+483 PVLVKFILRNETHHRAAANHG
-493 ESSEHSAPSSAE
+493 P
-505 PSAFNWF
+505 NWF
-512 QRFQAGFVRA
+512 NRFQGRFARG

-536 ALVNRPTVFLVF
+536 ALVNRPTVFIVF
-548 ALVVGSA
+548 ALIVGSS
-555 FLLLPWVGR
+555 FLALPWVGR
-564 DFFPTVDAGQF
+564 DFFPTVDAGQL
-575 RLHVRAATGTRIEMT
+575 RLHVRATTGTRIETT
-590 EQIFSAVEEEI
+590 EQIFSAVEDEI
-601 RRTIPAGE
+601 RRTIPSGE
-609 IKLVLDNFGIVSEKY
+609 IKLILDNFGVVSDKF

-641 LVQLHHRRG
+641 LVQLHRDRR

-658 DLRRVLPGRFPG
+658 DLRRNLRARFPE

-693 DVKVTGYNRD
+693 DVKVSGYKRD
-703 ANYGVAKE
+703 ANYAVAKE

-724 VFIHQSFDAPVLK
+724 VFVHQSFDAPTLN
-737 LDVNRTL
+737 LAVNRTL
-744 LAKDGLNQR
+744 LAKEGLNQR

-764 SSSQVT
+764 SSTQVT
-770 PNFWVDPAYGI
+770 PNFWVDPAYGVQ
-781 PFLVAVQTP
+781 FFVAVQTP

-795 SVNSLMNMPVSAR
+795 SVNALMNMPVSAR
-808 VAGTDRTESQLLA
+808 VAGSDATQSQLLA
-821 NLAGV
+821 NLAGI
-826 SRGNSASVVNH
+826 SRGYSPSVVNH

-851 GRDLGSV
+851 GRDLGGV
-858 AAEVNQIVA
+858 AGEVDRIIA
-867 DAQKKLAPGNNII
+867 SAKKKLAPGNNII

-886 SMNTAFTRMGLGLI
+886 SMNTAFRRMGLGLI

-963 SILLV
+963 SILMV
-968 TFANDQ
+968 TFANDR
-974 LRSGQNSLEAALQA
+974 LRSGINSLEAALQA

-1024 GRAVIGGLVVATLAT
+1024 GRAVIGGLMVATLAT

-1049 LRTRPPTRN
+1049 LRAKGAARN
-1058 EEEELESAAA
+1058 EEEELEATEVAHVRAAV
-1068 ASASAHSLRP
+1068 P
-1078 EPVLSHS
+1078 K
-1085 ISPSGT
+1085 

>member
-15 VVMAMAILI
+15 VVMAIAILI

-33 PKDIFPSIDI
+33 PKDIFPEIDI
-43 PVISVIWTYNGLSAE
+43 PVISVIWTYNGLSVE
-58 EFEKQITVYSEFSL
+58 EFERQITVYSEFAL
-72 SANVNDLE
+72 SANVNDVE
-80 RIESQTLDGVGMVKL
+80 RIESQTLNGVGIIKL
-95 YFHPGANIDRGLAQ
+95 YFHPGAKVERGLAQ

-128 IILRYAADSVPI
+128 TILRYAADSVPI
-140 IQMSLSSDTLSESEL
+140 IQMSLSSDTLSEAEV

-182 VRQIMVDLDPA
+182 VRQVMVDLNPA
-193 RLQAKGLSARD
+193 KLQAKGLSARD

-216 PSGTAKIGDIQY
+216 PSGTAKIGDTEY
-228 KVKMNNSP
+228 RVKMNNSP
-236 DALDTLNNVPIK
+236 DVLDALNNVPIK

-264 DGFEVQPNIVRADGQ
+264 DGFEVQPSIARADGK
-279 RAVLLQILKNGN
+279 RAVLLQILKNGH
-291 SSTLE
+291 SSTLD
-296 IIKAVKAKLPELQA
+296 IIKAVKAKVPEMQA

-322 DQSIFVAAALDGV
+322 DQSLFVEAALDGV
-335 VHEGLIAAALTATFI
+335 VHEGLIAAALTAAFI

-369 SVLASLSLLSA
+369 SVLASLSLLGA
-380 LGHTLNVMTLGGLAL
+380 MGHTLNVMTLGGLAL

-415 ELGQTLRSAILEGSR
+415 ELGSRFRDAILEGSR
-430 EIAVPALVSAL
+430 EIALPALVSAL

-450 IFLVGPAK
+450 IFLVGPAR

-476 VLSRTLV
+476 ALSRTLV
-483 PVLVKYLLRG
+483 PVLVKFILRNETHHRAAANHG
-493 ESSEHSAPSSAE
+493 P
-505 PSAFNWF
+505 NWF
-512 QRFQAGFVRA
+512 NRFQGRFARG

-536 ALVNRPTVFLVF
+536 ALVNRPTVFIVF
-548 ALVVGSA
+548 ALIVGSS
-555 FLLLPWVGR
+555 FLALPWVGR
-564 DFFPTVDAGQF
+564 DFFPTVDAGQL
-575 RLHVRAATGTRIEMT
+575 RLHVRATTGTRIETT
-590 EQIFSAVEEEI
+590 EQIFSAVEDEI
-601 RRTIPAGE
+601 RRTIPSGE
-609 IKLVLDNFGIVSEKY
+609 IKLILDNFGVVSDKF

-641 LVQLHHRRG
+641 LVQLHRDRR

-658 DLRRVLPGRFPG
+658 DLRRNLRARFPE

-693 DVKVTGYNRD
+693 DVKVSGYKRD
-703 ANYGVAKE
+703 ANYAVAKE

-724 VFIHQSFDAPVLK
+724 VFVHQSFDAPTLN
-737 LDVNRTL
+737 LAVNRTL
-744 LAKDGLNQR
+744 LAKEGLNQR

-764 SSSQVT
+764 SSTQVT
-770 PNFWVDPAYGI
+770 PNFWVDPAYGVQ
-781 PFLVAVQTP
+781 FFVAVQTP

-795 SVNSLMNMPVSAR
+795 SVNALMNMPVSAR
-808 VAGTDRTESQLLA
+808 VAGSDATQSQLLA
-821 NLAGV
+821 NLAGI
-826 SRGNSASVVNH
+826 SRGYSPSVVNH

-851 GRDLGSV
+851 GRDLGGV
-858 AAEVNQIVA
+858 AGEVDRIIA
-867 DAQKKLAPGNNII
+867 SAKKKLAPGNNII

-886 SMNTAFTRMGLGLI
+886 SMNTAFRRMGLGLI

-963 SILLV
+963 SILMV
-968 TFANDQ
+968 TFANDR
-974 LRSGQNSLEAALQA
+974 LRSGINSLEAALQA

-1024 GRAVIGGLVVATLAT
+1024 GRAVIGGLMVATLAT

-1049 LRTRPPTRN
+1049 LRAKGAARN
-1058 EEEELESAAA
+1058 EEEELEATEVAHVRAAV
-1068 ASASAHSLRP
+1068 P
-1078 EPVLSHS
+1078 K
-1085 ISPSGT
+1085 

>member
-1 MWIIKLALRRPYTF
+1 MWIVKLALRRPYTF
-15 VVMAMAILI
+15 VVMAIAILI

-33 PKDIFPSIDI
+33 PKDIFPEIDI
-43 PVISVIWTYNGLSAE
+43 PVISVIWTYNGLSVE
-58 EFEKQITVYSEFSL
+58 EFERQITVYSEFAL
-72 SANVNDLE
+72 SANVNDVE
-80 RIESQTLDGVGMVKL
+80 RIESQTLNGVGIIKL
-95 YFHPGANIDRGLAQ
+95 YFHPGAKVERGLAQ

-128 IILRYAADSVPI
+128 TILRYAADSVPI
-140 IQMSLSSDTLSESEL
+140 IQMSLSSDTLSEAEV

-182 VRQIMVDLDPA
+182 VRQVMVDLNPA
-193 RLQAKGLSARD
+193 KLQAKGLSARD

-216 PSGTAKIGDIQY
+216 PSGTAKIGDTEY
-228 KVKMNNSP
+228 RVKMNNSP
-236 DALDTLNNVPIK
+236 DVLDALNNVPIK

-264 DGFEVQPNIVRADGQ
+264 DGFEVQPSIARADGK
-279 RAVLLQILKNGN
+279 RAVLLQILKNGH
-291 SSTLE
+291 SSTLD
-296 IIKAVKAKLPELQA
+296 IIKAVKAKVPEMQA

-322 DQSIFVAAALDGV
+322 DQSLFVEAALDGV
-335 VHEGLIAAALTATFI
+335 VHEGLIAAALTAAFI

-380 LGHTLNVMTLGGLAL
+380 MGHTLNVMTLGGLAL

-415 ELGQTLRSAILEGSR
+415 ELGSRLRDAILEGSR
-430 EIAVPALVSAL
+430 EIALPALVSAL

-450 IFLVGPAK
+450 IFLVGPAR

-476 VLSRTLV
+476 ALSRTLV
-483 PVLVKYLLRG
+483 PVLVKFILRNETHHRAAANHG
-493 ESSEHSAPSSAE
+493 P
-505 PSAFNWF
+505 NWF
-512 QRFQAGFVRA
+512 NRFQGKFARG

-536 ALVNRPTVFLVF
+536 ALVNRPTVFIVF
-548 ALVVGSA
+548 ALIVGSS
-555 FLLLPWVGR
+555 FLALPWVGR
-564 DFFPTVDAGQF
+564 DFFPTVDAGQL
-575 RLHVRAATGTRIEMT
+575 RLHVRAATGTRIETT
-590 EQIFSAVEEEI
+590 EQIFSAVEDEI
-601 RRTIPAGE
+601 RRTIPPGE
-609 IKLVLDNFGIVSEKY
+609 IKLILDNFGVVSDKF

-641 LVQLHHRRG
+641 LVQLHRDRR

-658 DLRRVLPGRFPG
+658 DLRRNLRARFPE

-693 DVKVTGYNRD
+693 DVKVSGYKRD
-703 ANYGVAKE
+703 ANYAVAKE

-724 VFIHQSFDAPVLK
+724 VFVHQSFDAPTLN
-737 LDVNRTL
+737 LAVNRTL
-744 LAKDGLNQR
+744 LAKEGLNQR

-764 SSSQVT
+764 SSTQVT
-770 PNFWVDPAYGI
+770 PNFWVDPAYGVQ
-781 PFLVAVQTP
+781 FFVAVQTP

-795 SVNSLMNMPVSAR
+795 SVNALMNMPVSAR
-808 VAGTDRTESQLLA
+808 VAGSDATQSQLLA
-821 NLAGV
+821 NLAGI
-826 SRGNSASVVNH
+826 SRGYSPSVVNH

-851 GRDLGSV
+851 GRDLGGV
-858 AAEVNQIVA
+858 AGEVDRIIA
-867 DAQKKLAPGNNII
+867 SAKKKLAPGNNII

-886 SMNTAFTRMGLGLI
+886 SMNTAFRRMGLGLI

-963 SILLV
+963 SILMV
-968 TFANDQ
+968 TFANDR
-974 LRSGQNSLEAALQA
+974 LRSGINSLEAALQA

-1024 GRAVIGGLVVATLAT
+1024 GRAVIGGLMVATLAT

-1049 LRTRPPTRN
+1049 LRAKGAARN
-1058 EEEELESAAA
+1058 EEEELEATEVAHVRAAV
-1068 ASASAHSLRP
+1068 P
-1078 EPVLSHS
+1078 K
-1085 ISPSGT
+1085 

>member
-1 MWIIKLALRRPYTF
+1 MWIVKLALRRPYTF
-15 VVMAMAILI
+15 VVMAIVILI

-33 PKDIFPSIDI
+33 PKDIFPEINI
-43 PVISVIWTYNGLSAE
+43 PVVSVIWTYNGLSAE
-58 EFEKQITVYSEFSL
+58 EFEKQITVYSEYGL

-80 RIESQTLDGVGMVKL
+80 RIESQTIDGVGIVKL
-95 YFHPGANIDRGLAQ
+95 FFHPGANVELGIAQ
-109 ATATSQAILRRM
+109 ATAVSQAILRRM

-140 IQMSLSSDTLSESEL
+140 IQMSLSSDTLSESDL

-182 VRQIMVDLDPA
+182 VKQVMVDIDPVK
-193 RLQAKGLSARD
+193 LQARGLSARD

-216 PSGTAKIGDIQY
+216 PSGTAKIGDVQY

-236 DALDTLNNVPIK
+236 EVLDALNNIPIK
-248 VENGVVTY
+248 VEHGVVTY

-264 DGFEVQPNIVRADGQ
+264 DGFEVQPNIVRADGK
-279 RAVLLQILKNGN
+279 RAVLLQILKNGH
-291 SSTLE
+291 SSTLD
-296 IIKAVKAKLPELQA
+296 IIQAVKAKLPEMQA

-322 DQSIFVAAALDGV
+322 DQSLFVQAALDGV
-335 VHEGLIAAALTATFI
+335 VKEGLIAAALTAAFI

-369 SVLASLSLLSA
+369 SVLASLTA
-380 LGHTLNVMTLGGLAL
+380 LAAMGHSLNVMTLGGLAL

-415 ELGQTLRSAILEGSR
+415 ELGKNLREAILEGSR

-471 ILSSY
+471 ILASY
-476 VLSRTLV
+476 ALSRTLV

-493 ESSEHSAPSSAE
+493 EQHGASATRQAP
-505 PSAFNWF
+505 NWF
-512 QRFQAGFVRA
+512 NRFQGGFARG
-522 FEALRARYVNVLRW
+522 FESLRIAYVQILRW
-536 ALVNRPTVFLVF
+536 SLVNRPTVFLVF
-548 ALVVGSA
+548 GLVVGSA
-555 FLLLPWVGR
+555 FIALPWVGR

-575 RLHVRAATGTRIEMT
+575 RLHVRAATGTRIETT
-590 EQIFSAVEEEI
+590 EQVFSAVEDEI
-601 RRTIPAGE
+601 RRTIPQDE
-609 IKLVLDNFGIVSEKY
+609 IKLILDNFGIVSEKY

-641 LVQLHHRRG
+641 LVQLKHERS
-650 KSTPEYMD
+650 KSTPQYMD
-658 DLRRVLPGRFPG
+658 DVRRNLRAKFPDMV
-670 LTFYFQPADIVSQ
+670 FFFQPADIVSQ

-693 DVKVTGYNRD
+693 NIKVSGYNRE
-703 ANYGVAKE
+703 ANYALAKE
-711 IRERIA
+711 IRDQVA
-717 RIPGATD
+717 RVPGATD
-724 VFIHQSFDAPVLK
+724 VFVHQSFDAPTLN
-737 LDVNRTL
+737 LNVNRTL
-744 LAKDGLNQR
+744 LAKEGLNQR
-753 DIAQDVLVNLS
+753 DVAQDVLVSLS
-764 SSSQVT
+764 SSTQVS
-770 PNFWVDPAYGI
+770 PNYWVDPVYGL

-790 PHLID
+790 PHLVD

-808 VAGTDRTESQLLA
+808 VAGTEKTESQLLA
-821 NLAGV
+821 NLASV
-826 SRGNSASVVNH
+826 TRGSAASVVNH
-837 YNIQPVFDIFANVS
+837 FNIQPVFDVFANVE
-851 GRDLGSV
+851 GRDLGAV
-858 AAEVNQIVA
+858 AKEVDRIVA
-867 DAQKKLAPGNNII
+867 DAQKKLAPGNKIL

-886 SMNTAFTRMGLGLI
+886 SMNAAFTRMGLGLI

-911 VNFQSWTDPFI
+911 VNFQSWSDPFI

-963 SILLV
+963 SILMV

-974 LRSGQNSLEAALQA
+974 LRAGMNSLEAALQA

-1005 GMFPMALGLGEG
+1005 GMLPMALGLGEG

-1024 GRAVIGGLVVATLAT
+1024 GRAVIGGLLVATLAT
-1039 LLFVPVVFSL
+1039 LLLVPVVFSL
-1049 LRTRPPTRN
+1049 LRSKGAVRN
-1058 EEEELESAAA
+1058 DEEELETAEAAQAVALA
-1068 ASASAHSLRP
+1068 AK
-1078 EPVLSHS
+1078 
-1085 ISPSGT
+1085 

>member
-1 MWIIKLALRRPYTF
+1 MWIVKLALRRPYTF
-15 VVMAMAILI
+15 VVMAIAILI

-33 PKDIFPSIDI
+33 PKDIFPEIDI
-43 PVISVIWTYNGLSAE
+43 PVISVIWTYNGLSVE
-58 EFEKQITVYSEFSL
+58 EFERQITVYSEFAL
-72 SANVNDLE
+72 SANVNDVE
-80 RIESQTLDGVGMVKL
+80 RIESQTLNGVGIIKL
-95 YFHPGANIDRGLAQ
+95 YFHPGAKVERGLAQ

-128 IILRYAADSVPI
+128 TILRYAADSVPI
-140 IQMSLSSDTLSESEL
+140 IQMSLSSDTLSEAEV

-182 VRQIMVDLDPA
+182 VRQVMVDLNPA
-193 RLQAKGLSARD
+193 KLQAKGLSARD

-216 PSGTAKIGDIQY
+216 PSGTAKIGDTEY
-228 KVKMNNSP
+228 RVKMNNSP
-236 DALDTLNNVPIK
+236 DVLDALNNVPIK

-264 DGFEVQPNIVRADGQ
+264 DGFEVQPSIARADGK
-279 RAVLLQILKNGN
+279 RAVLLQILKNGH
-291 SSTLE
+291 SSTLD
-296 IIKAVKAKLPELQA
+296 IIKAVKAKVPEMQA

-317 IDLLA
+317 IDLLG
-322 DQSIFVAAALDGV
+322 DQSLFVEAALDGV
-335 VHEGLIAAALTATFI
+335 VHEGLIAAALTAAFI

-380 LGHTLNVMTLGGLAL
+380 MGHTLNVMTLGGLAL

-415 ELGQTLRSAILEGSR
+415 ELGSRLRDAILEGSR
-430 EIAVPALVSAL
+430 EIALPALVSAL

-450 IFLVGPAK
+450 IFLVGPAR

-476 VLSRTLV
+476 ALSRTLV
-483 PVLVKYLLRG
+483 PVLVKFILRNETHHRAAANHG
-493 ESSEHSAPSSAE
+493 P
-505 PSAFNWF
+505 NWF
-512 QRFQAGFVRA
+512 NRFQGRFARG

-536 ALVNRPTVFLVF
+536 ALVNRPTVFIVF
-548 ALVVGSA
+548 ALIVGSS
-555 FLLLPWVGR
+555 FLALPWVGR
-564 DFFPTVDAGQF
+564 DFFPTVDAGQL
-575 RLHVRAATGTRIEMT
+575 RLHVRATTGTRIETT
-590 EQIFSAVEEEI
+590 EQIFSAVEDEI
-601 RRTIPAGE
+601 RRTIPSGE
-609 IKLVLDNFGIVSEKY
+609 IKLILDNFGVVSDKF

-641 LVQLHHRRG
+641 LVQLHRDRR
-650 KSTPEYMD
+650 KSTPEYLD
-658 DLRRVLPGRFPG
+658 DLRRNLRARFPE

-693 DVKVTGYNRD
+693 DVKVSGYKRD
-703 ANYGVAKE
+703 ANYAVAKE

-724 VFIHQSFDAPVLK
+724 VFVHQSFDAPTLN
-737 LDVNRTL
+737 LAVNRTL
-744 LAKDGLNQR
+744 LAKEGLNQR

-764 SSSQVT
+764 SSTQVT
-770 PNFWVDPAYGI
+770 PNFWVDPAYGVQ
-781 PFLVAVQTP
+781 FFVAVQTP

-795 SVNSLMNMPVSAR
+795 SVNALMNMPVSAR
-808 VAGTDRTESQLLA
+808 VAGSDATQSQLLA
-821 NLAGV
+821 NLAGI
-826 SRGNSASVVNH
+826 SRGYSPSVVNH

-851 GRDLGSV
+851 GRDLGGV
-858 AAEVNQIVA
+858 AGEVDRIIA
-867 DAQKKLAPGNNII
+867 SSKKKLAPGNNII

-886 SMNTAFTRMGLGLI
+886 SMNTAFRRMGLGLI

-963 SILLV
+963 SILMV
-968 TFANDQ
+968 TFANDR
-974 LRSGQNSLEAALQA
+974 LRSGINSLEAALQA

-1024 GRAVIGGLVVATLAT
+1024 GRAVIGGLMVATLAT

-1049 LRTRPPTRN
+1049 LRAKGAARN
-1058 EEEELESAAA
+1058 EEEELEATEVAHVRAAV
-1068 ASASAHSLRP
+1068 P
-1078 EPVLSHS
+1078 K
-1085 ISPSGT
+1085 

>member
-1 MWIIKLALRRPYTF
+1 MWIVKLALRRPYTF
-15 VVMAMAILI
+15 AVLAIAIVLAGI
-24 AGFASFRQT
+24 AAFRQT
-33 PKDIFPSIDI
+33 PKDIFPEINI
-43 PVISVIWTYNGLSAE
+43 PVVSVIWTYNGLSAE
-58 EFEKQITVYSEFSL
+58 EFEQQLTVYSEFSL

-80 RIESQTLDGVGMVKL
+80 RIESQTLDGVGIVKL
-95 YFHPGANIDRGLAQ
+95 FFHPGANVDLGIAQ
-109 ATATSQAILRRM
+109 ATAVSQAILRRM

-140 IQMSLSSDTLSESEL
+140 IQMSLSSDTLSESDL

-193 RLQAKGLSARD
+193 RLQARGLSARD
-204 VNNAINAQNLTL
+204 VNNAINAQDLTL
-216 PSGTAKIGDIQY
+216 PSGTAKIGDVQY
-228 KVKMNNSP
+228 KVKLNNTP
-236 DALDTLNNVPIK
+236 DALDALNNIPIK
-248 VENGVVTY
+248 VDHGVVTF

-264 DGFEVQPNIVRADGQ
+264 DGFEVQPNVVRADGK
-279 RAVLLQILKNGN
+279 RAVLLQILKNGH
-291 SSTLE
+291 SSTLD
-296 IIKAVKAKLPELQA
+296 IIKAVKEKLPQLQA
-310 AAPPGLK
+310 AAPPGMK
-317 IDLLA
+317 IELLA
-322 DQSIFVAAALDGV
+322 DQSLFVQSALDGV
-335 VHEGLIAAALTATFI
+335 VKEGLIAAALTATFI

-369 SVLASLSLLSA
+369 SVLASLGLLSA

-415 ELGQTLRSAILEGSR
+415 ELGSKLRDAILEGSR

-483 PVLVKYLLRG
+483 PVLVKLILRN
-493 ESSEHSAPSSAE
+493 EKHDHSRPGTRN
-505 PSAFNWF
+505 PLIRL
-512 QRFQAGFVRA
+512 QLGFVRA
-522 FEALRARYVNVLRW
+522 FEALRLRYIGILRW
-536 ALVNRPTVFLVF
+536 ALVNRLTVFIVF
-548 ALVVGSA
+548 ALVVGSS
-555 FLLLPWVGR
+555 FLALPWVGR

-575 RLHVRAATGTRIEMT
+575 RLHVRAATGTRIETT
-590 EQIFSAVEEEI
+590 EQLFSAVEDEI
-601 RRTIPAGE
+601 RRTIPANE
-609 IKLVLDNFGIVSEKY
+609 IKLILDNFGIVSEKY

-641 LVQLHHRRG
+641 LVQLSHERS
-650 KSTPEYMD
+650 KPTPAYMEA
-658 DLRRVLPGRFPG
+658 LRKRLAAAFPQM
-670 LTFYFQPADIVSQ
+670 TFYFQPADIVSQ
-683 ILNFGLPAPI
+683 ILNFGVPAPI
-693 DVKVTGYNRD
+693 NIKVAGYNRD
-703 ANYGVAKE
+703 GNYAVAKE
-711 IRERIA
+711 IRDRVA
-717 RIPGATD
+717 RIPGARD
-724 VFIHQSFDAPVLK
+724 VFLHQSFDAPTLK

-753 DIAQDVLVNLS
+753 DIAQDVLVSLS
-764 SSSQVT
+764 SSTQVS
-770 PNFWVDPAYGI
+770 PNYWVDQAYGI

-790 PHLID
+790 PRLVD

-808 VAGTDRTESQLLA
+808 IAGTDKTESQLLA
-821 NLAGV
+821 NLASV
-826 SRGNSASVVNH
+826 SRANSASVINH
-837 YNIQPVFDIFANVS
+837 YNIQPTFDVFANVS
-851 GRDLGSV
+851 GRDLGAV
-858 AAEVNQIVA
+858 AADVDKIVV
-867 DAQKKLAPGNNII
+867 DVQKKLTPGNSIL

-900 LSALL
+900 LSAVL

-911 VNFQSWTDPFI
+911 VNFQSWSDPFI

-935 WGLFLTQT
+935 WGLFLTHT

-963 SILLV
+963 SILMV

-974 LRSGQNSLEAALQA
+974 LRAGMNSLEAALRA

-1005 GMFPMALGLGEG
+1005 GMFPMALGLGDG

-1024 GRAVIGGLVVATLAT
+1024 GRAVIGGLIVATLAT

-1049 LRTRPPTRN
+1049 LRAKGAVRN
-1058 EEEELESAAA
+1058 EEEDLEAAEHAHTSALA
-1068 ASASAHSLRP
+1068 
-1078 EPVLSHS
+1078 
-1085 ISPSGT
+1085 TK

>member
-1 MWIIKLALRRPYTF
+1 MWIVKLALRRPYTF
-15 VVMAMAILI
+15 AVVAIAILI

-33 PKDIFPSIDI
+33 PKDIFPEIDI
-43 PVISVIWTYNGLSAE
+43 PVISVIWTYNGLSVE
-58 EFEKQITVYSEFSL
+58 EFERQITVYSEFAL
-72 SANVNDLE
+72 SANVNDVE
-80 RIESQTLDGVGMVKL
+80 RIESQTLNGVGIIKL
-95 YFHPGANIDRGLAQ
+95 YFHPGAKVERGLAQ

-128 IILRYAADSVPI
+128 TILRYAAVSVPI
-140 IQMSLSSDTLSESEL
+140 IQMSLSSDTLSEAEV

-182 VRQIMVDLDPA
+182 VRQVMVDLNPA
-193 RLQAKGLSARD
+193 KLQAKGLSARD

-216 PSGTAKIGDIQY
+216 PSGTAKIGDTEY
-228 KVKMNNSP
+228 RVKMNNSP
-236 DALDTLNNVPIK
+236 DVLDTLNNVPIK

-256 VRDVAHVH
+256 VGDVEHVH
-264 DGFEVQPNIVRADGQ
+264 DGFEVQPSIARADGK
-279 RAVLLQILKNGN
+279 RAVLLQILKNGH
-291 SSTLE
+291 SSTLD
-296 IIKAVKAKLPELQA
+296 IIKAVKAKVPEMQA

-322 DQSIFVAAALDGV
+322 DQSLFVNAALDGV
-335 VHEGLIAAALTATFI
+335 VHEGLIAAALTAAFI

-380 LGHTLNVMTLGGLAL
+380 MGHTLNVMTLGGLPL
-395 AIGILVDEATIT
+395 VIEILVDEATIT

-415 ELGQTLRSAILEGSR
+415 ELGSKLRDAILAGSR
-430 EIAVPALVSAL
+430 EIAVPALVSVL

-450 IFLVGPAK
+450 IFLVGPAR

-483 PVLVKYLLRG
+483 PVLVKFILRN
-493 ESSEHSAPSSAE
+493 ETNDEAAMNP
-505 PSAFNWF
+505 PTNWF
-512 QRFQAGFVRA
+512 KRFQWGFVA
-522 FEALRARYVNVLRW
+522 GFEALRARYVNVLRW
-536 ALVNRPTVFLVF
+536 ALVNRPTVFIVF
-548 ALVVGSA
+548 ALIVGSS
-555 FLLLPWVGR
+555 FLALPWVGR
-564 DFFPTVDAGQF
+564 DFFPTVDAGQL
-575 RLHVRAATGTRIEMT
+575 RLHVRAATGTRVETT

-601 RRTIPAGE
+601 RRTIPPGE
-609 IKLVLDNFGIVSEKY
+609 IKLILDNFGVVSDKY

-641 LVQLHHRRG
+641 LVQLHHGRS
-650 KSTPEYMD
+650 KSAPEYVD
-658 DLRRVLPGRFPG
+658 DLRRNLRARFPD
-670 LTFYFQPADIVSQ
+670 LTFFFQPADIVSQ

-693 DVKVTGYNRD
+693 DVKVAGYKSE
-703 ANYGVAKE
+703 ANYAVAKE

-724 VFIHQSFDAPVLK
+724 VFVHQSFDAPTLN

-744 LAKDGLNQR
+744 LAKEGLNQR

-764 SSSQVT
+764 SSTQVT
-770 PNFWVDPAYGI
+770 PNFWVDPAYGVQ
-781 PFLVAVQTP
+781 FFVAVQTP

-795 SVNSLMNMPVSAR
+795 SVNALMNMPVSAR
-808 VAGTDRTESQLLA
+808 VVGTDVTQSQLLA
-821 NLAGV
+821 NLAGI
-826 SRGNSASVVNH
+826 SRGNSPSVVNH

-851 GRDLGSV
+851 GRDLGGV
-858 AAEVNQIVA
+858 AGEVDKIIA
-867 DAQKKLAPGNNII
+867 GAKKKLEPGNNVI

-886 SMNTAFTRMGLGLI
+886 SMNTAFKRMGLGLI

-922 ILMALPGAFTGIV
+922 IIMALPGAFTGIV

-963 SILLV
+963 SILMV

-974 LRSGQNSLEAALQA
+974 LRSGMNSLEAALQA

-1005 GMFPMALGLGEG
+1005 GMSPMALGLGEG

-1024 GRAVIGGLVVATLAT
+1024 GRAVIGGLIVATLAT

-1049 LRTRPPTRN
+1049 LRARGAARN
-1058 EEEELESAAA
+1058 EEEEFEAAEA
-1068 ASASAHSLRP
+1068 PEASVAG
-1078 EPVLSHS
+1078 
-1085 ISPSGT
+1085 SPRVNAK

>member
-1 MWIIKLALRRPYTF
+1 MWIVKLALRRPYTF
-15 VVMAMAILI
+15 VVMAIAILI

-33 PKDIFPSIDI
+33 PKDIFPEIDI
-43 PVISVIWTYNGLSAE
+43 PVISVIWTYNGLSVE
-58 EFEKQITVYSEFSL
+58 EFERQITVYSEFAL
-72 SANVNDLE
+72 SANVNDVE
-80 RIESQTLDGVGMVKL
+80 RIESQTLNGVGIIKL
-95 YFHPGANIDRGLAQ
+95 YFHPGAKVERGLAQ

-128 IILRYAADSVPI
+128 TILRYAADSVPI
-140 IQMSLSSDTLSESEL
+140 IQMSLSSDTLSEAEV

-182 VRQIMVDLDPA
+182 VRQVMVDLNPA
-193 RLQAKGLSARD
+193 KLQAKGLSARD

-216 PSGTAKIGDIQY
+216 PSGTAKIGDTEY
-228 KVKMNNSP
+228 RVKMNNSP
-236 DALDTLNNVPIK
+236 DVLDALNNVPIK

-264 DGFEVQPNIVRADGQ
+264 DGFEVQPSIARADGE
-279 RAVLLQILKNGN
+279 RAVLLQILKNGH
-291 SSTLE
+291 SSTLD
-296 IIKAVKAKLPELQA
+296 IIKAVKAKVPEMQA

-322 DQSIFVAAALDGV
+322 DQSLFVEAALDGV
-335 VHEGLIAAALTATFI
+335 VHEGLIAAALTAAFI

-369 SVLASLSLLSA
+369 SVLASLSLLGA
-380 LGHTLNVMTLGGLAL
+380 MGHTLNVMTLGGLAL

-415 ELGQTLRSAILEGSR
+415 ELGSRLRDAILEGSR

-450 IFLVGPAK
+450 IFLVGPAR

-476 VLSRTLV
+476 ALSRTLV
-483 PVLVKYLLRG
+483 PVLVKFILRNETHHRAAANHG
-493 ESSEHSAPSSAE
+493 P
-505 PSAFNWF
+505 NWF
-512 QRFQAGFVRA
+512 NRFQGRFARG

-536 ALVNRPTVFLVF
+536 ALVNRPTVFIVF
-548 ALVVGSA
+548 AVIASSS
-555 FLLLPWVGR
+555 FLALPWVGR
-564 DFFPTVDAGQF
+564 DFFPTVDAGQL
-575 RLHVRAATGTRIEMT
+575 RLHVRATTGTRIETT
-590 EQIFSAVEEEI
+590 EQIFSAVEDEI
-601 RRTIPAGE
+601 RRTIPSGE
-609 IKLVLDNFGIVSEKY
+609 IKLILDNFGVVSDKF

-641 LVQLHHRRG
+641 LVQLHRDRR

-658 DLRRVLPGRFPG
+658 DLRRNLRARFPE

-693 DVKVTGYNRD
+693 DVKVSGYKRD
-703 ANYGVAKE
+703 ANYAVAKE

-724 VFIHQSFDAPVLK
+724 VFVHQSFDAPTLN
-737 LDVNRTL
+737 LTVNRTL
-744 LAKDGLNQR
+744 LAKEGLNQR

-764 SSSQVT
+764 SSTQVT
-770 PNFWVDPAYGI
+770 PNFWVDPAYGVQ
-781 PFLVAVQTP
+781 FFVAVQTP

-795 SVNSLMNMPVSAR
+795 SVNALMNMPVSAR
-808 VAGTDRTESQLLA
+808 VAGSDATQSQLLA
-821 NLAGV
+821 NLAGI
-826 SRGNSASVVNH
+826 SRGYSPSVVNH

-851 GRDLGSV
+851 GRDLGGV
-858 AAEVNQIVA
+858 AGEVDRIIASAN
-867 DAQKKLAPGNNII
+867 KKLTPGNNII

-886 SMNTAFTRMGLGLI
+886 SMNTAFRRMGLGLI

-963 SILLV
+963 SILMV
-968 TFANDQ
+968 TFANDR
-974 LRSGQNSLEAALQA
+974 LRSGINSLEAALQA

-1024 GRAVIGGLVVATLAT
+1024 GRAVIGGLMVATLAT

-1049 LRTRPPTRN
+1049 LRAKGAARN
-1058 EEEELESAAA
+1058 EEEELEATEVAHVRAAV
-1068 ASASAHSLRP
+1068 P
-1078 EPVLSHS
+1078 K
-1085 ISPSGT
+1085 

>member
-1 MWIIKLALRRPYTF
+1 MWIVKLALRRPYTF
-15 VVMAMAILI
+15 AVMAIAILI

-33 PKDIFPSIDI
+33 PKDIFPEIDI
-43 PVISVIWTYNGLSAE
+43 PVVSVIWTYNGLSAE
-58 EFEKQITVYSEFSL
+58 ETEKQITVYSEYAL

-80 RIESQTLDGVGMVKL
+80 RIESQTLDGVGIIKL
-95 YFHPGANIDRGLAQ
+95 FFHPGANIERGLAQ
-109 ATATSQAILRRM
+109 ATAVSQAILRRM

-182 VRQIMVDLDPA
+182 VRQVMVDIDPA
-193 RLQAKGLSARD
+193 KLHAKGLSARD
-204 VNNAINAQNLTL
+204 VNDAINAQNLTL

-236 DALDTLNNVPIK
+236 DVLDALNNLPIK

-256 VRDVAHVH
+256 VRDVAFVH
-264 DGFEVQPNIVRADGQ
+264 DGFEVQPNIVRADGK
-279 RAVLLQILKNGN
+279 RAVLLQILKNGH
-291 SSTLE
+291 SSTLD
-296 IIKAVKAKLPELQA
+296 IIQAVKAKLPEMQA

-322 DQSIFVAAALDGV
+322 DQSLFVEAALNGV
-335 VHEGLIAAALTATFI
+335 VKEGLIAAALTATFI

-380 LGHTLNVMTLGGLAL
+380 LGYTLNVMTLGGLAL

-415 ELGQTLRSAILEGSR
+415 EMGSKLRDAILEGSR

-450 IFLVGPAK
+450 VFLVGPAK

-476 VLSRTLV
+476 ALSRTLV
-483 PVLVKYLLRG
+483 PVLVKYILRHDTHGHQVAESTNAFNRFQRAFLRG
-493 ESSEHSAPSSAE
+493 FES
-505 PSAFNWF
+505 
-512 QRFQAGFVRA
+512 
-522 FEALRARYVNVLRW
+522 LRNAYVNSLRW
-536 ALVNRPTVFLVF
+536 SLVNRRTVFLVF
-548 ALVVGSA
+548 GLIIGSA
-555 FLLLPWVGR
+555 FLALPWVGR

-575 RLHVRAATGTRIEMT
+575 RLHVRAATGTRVETT
-590 EQIFSAVEEEI
+590 EQIFSAVENEI
-601 RRTIPAGE
+601 RRTIPTDE
-609 IKLVLDNFGIVSEKY
+609 INLILDNFGVVSEKY

-641 LVQLHHRRG
+641 LVQLKTHRS
-650 KSTPEYMD
+650 KSTPEYVAEV
-658 DLRRVLPGRFPG
+658 RRNLQAKFPE
-670 LTFYFQPADIVSQ
+670 LTFFFQPSDIVSQ

-693 DVKVTGYNRD
+693 NIKVSGYNRD
-703 ANYGVAKE
+703 ANYAVAKE
-711 IRERIA
+711 IRDQVA

-724 VFIHQSFDAPVLK
+724 VFVHQSFDAPTLN
-737 LDVNRTL
+737 LNVNRTL
-744 LAKDGLNQR
+744 LAKEGLNQR
-753 DIAQDVLVNLS
+753 DVAQDVLVSLS
-764 SSSQVT
+764 SSTQVT
-770 PNFWVDPAYGI
+770 PNYWVDPVYGI

-790 PHLID
+790 PHLVD
-795 SVNSLMNMPVSAR
+795 SVNALMNTPVSPHVVGSEA
-808 VAGTDRTESQLLA
+808 TESQLLA

-826 SRGNSASVVNH
+826 SRGNSASVNH
-837 YNIQPVFDIFANVS
+837 YNIQPVFDVFANVQ
-851 GRDLGSV
+851 GRDLGAV
-858 AAEVNQIVA
+858 AAEVDKIVA
-867 DAQKKLAPGNNII
+867 NAQKKLAPGNKIF

-911 VNFQSWTDPFI
+911 VNFQSWKDPFI
-922 ILMALPGAFTGIV
+922 ILMALPGAFAGIV

-963 SILLV
+963 SILMV

-974 LRSGQNSLEAALQA
+974 LRSGLNSRESALLA

-1005 GMFPMALGLGEG
+1005 GMLPMALGLGEG

-1024 GRAVIGGLVVATLAT
+1024 GRAVIGGLLIATLAT
-1039 LLFVPVVFSL
+1039 LFFVPVVFSL
-1049 LRTRPPTRN
+1049 LRVKGAARN
-1058 EEEELESAAA
+1058 DEEEAETALAAQTTQQTT
-1068 ASASAHSLRP
+1068 H
-1078 EPVLSHS
+1078 
-1085 ISPSGT
+1085 

>member
-1 MWIIKLALRRPYTF
+1 MWIVKLALRRPYTF
-15 VVMAMAILI
+15 VVMAIAILI

-33 PKDIFPSIDI
+33 PKDIFPEIDI
-43 PVISVIWTYNGLSAE
+43 PVISVIWTYNGLSVE
-58 EFEKQITVYSEFSL
+58 EFERQITVYSEFAL
-72 SANVNDLE
+72 SANVNDVE
-80 RIESQTLDGVGMVKL
+80 RIESQTLNGVGIIKL
-95 YFHPGANIDRGLAQ
+95 YFHPGAKVERGLAQ

-128 IILRYAADSVPI
+128 TILRYAADSVPI
-140 IQMSLSSDTLSESEL
+140 IQMSLSSDTLSEAEV

-182 VRQIMVDLDPA
+182 VRQVMVDLNPA
-193 RLQAKGLSARD
+193 KLQAKGLSARD

-216 PSGTAKIGDIQY
+216 PSGTAKIGDTEY
-228 KVKMNNSP
+228 RVKMNNSP
-236 DALDTLNNVPIK
+236 DVLDALNNVPIK

-264 DGFEVQPNIVRADGQ
+264 DGFEVQPSIARADGK
-279 RAVLLQILKNGN
+279 RAVLLQILKNGH
-291 SSTLE
+291 SSTLD
-296 IIKAVKAKLPELQA
+296 IIKAVKAKVPEMQA

-322 DQSIFVAAALDGV
+322 DQSLFVEAALDGV
-335 VHEGLIAAALTATFI
+335 VHEGLIAAALTAAFI

-369 SVLASLSLLSA
+369 SVLASLSLLGA
-380 LGHTLNVMTLGGLAL
+380 MGHTLNVMTLGGLAL

-415 ELGQTLRSAILEGSR
+415 ELGCRLRDAILEGSR

-450 IFLVGPAK
+450 IFLVGPAR

-476 VLSRTLV
+476 ALSRTLV
-483 PVLVKYLLRG
+483 PVLVKFILRNETHHRAAANHG
-493 ESSEHSAPSSAE
+493 P
-505 PSAFNWF
+505 NWF
-512 QRFQAGFVRA
+512 NRFQGRFARG

-536 ALVNRPTVFLVF
+536 ALVNRPTVFIVF
-548 ALVVGSA
+548 ALIVGSS
-555 FLLLPWVGR
+555 FLALPWVGR
-564 DFFPTVDAGQF
+564 DFFPTVDAGQL
-575 RLHVRAATGTRIEMT
+575 RLHVRATTGTRIETT
-590 EQIFSAVEEEI
+590 EQIFSAVEDEI
-601 RRTIPAGE
+601 SRTIPSGE
-609 IKLVLDNFGIVSEKY
+609 IKLILDNFGVVSDKF

-641 LVQLHHRRG
+641 LVQLHRDRR

-658 DLRRVLPGRFPG
+658 DLRRNLRARFPE

-693 DVKVTGYNRD
+693 DVKVSGYKRD
-703 ANYGVAKE
+703 ANYAVAKE

-724 VFIHQSFDAPVLK
+724 VFVHQSFDAPTLN
-737 LDVNRTL
+737 LAVNRTL
-744 LAKDGLNQR
+744 LAKEGLNQR

-764 SSSQVT
+764 SSTQVT
-770 PNFWVDPAYGI
+770 PNFWVDPAYGVQ
-781 PFLVAVQTP
+781 FFVAVQTP

-795 SVNSLMNMPVSAR
+795 SVNALMNMPVSAR
-808 VAGTDRTESQLLA
+808 VAGSDATQSQLLA
-821 NLAGV
+821 NLAGI
-826 SRGNSASVVNH
+826 SRGYSPSVVNH

-851 GRDLGSV
+851 GRDLGGV
-858 AAEVNQIVA
+858 AGEVDRIIA
-867 DAQKKLAPGNNII
+867 SAKKKLAPGNNII

-886 SMNTAFTRMGLGLI
+886 SMNTAFRRMGLGLI

-963 SILLV
+963 SILMV
-968 TFANDQ
+968 TFANDR
-974 LRSGQNSLEAALQA
+974 LRSAINSLEAALQA

-1024 GRAVIGGLVVATLAT
+1024 GRAVIGGLMVATLAT

-1049 LRTRPPTRN
+1049 LRAKGAARN
-1058 EEEELESAAA
+1058 EEEELEATEVAHVRAAV
-1068 ASASAHSLRP
+1068 P
-1078 EPVLSHS
+1078 K
-1085 ISPSGT
+1085 

>member
-1 MWIIKLALRRPYTF
+1 MWIVKLALRRPYTF
-15 VVMAMAILI
+15 AVVAIAILI

-33 PKDIFPSIDI
+33 PKDIFPEIDI
-43 PVISVIWTYNGLSAE
+43 PVISVIWTYNGLSVE
-58 EFEKQITVYSEFSL
+58 EFERQITVYSEFAL
-72 SANVNDLE
+72 SANVNDVE
-80 RIESQTLDGVGMVKL
+80 RIESQTLNGVGIIKL
-95 YFHPGANIDRGLAQ
+95 YFHPGAKVERGLAQ

-128 IILRYAADSVPI
+128 TILRYAADSVPI
-140 IQMSLSSDTLSESEL
+140 IQMSLSSDTLSEAEV

-182 VRQIMVDLDPA
+182 VRQVMVDLNPA
-193 RLQAKGLSARD
+193 KLQAKGLSARD

-216 PSGTAKIGDIQY
+216 PSGTAKIGDTEY
-228 KVKMNNSP
+228 RVKMNNSP
-236 DALDTLNNVPIK
+236 DVLDALNNVPIK

-264 DGFEVQPNIVRADGQ
+264 DGFEVQPSIARADGK
-279 RAVLLQILKNGN
+279 RAVLLQILKNGH
-291 SSTLE
+291 SSTLD
-296 IIKAVKAKLPELQA
+296 IIKAVKAKVPEMQA

-322 DQSIFVAAALDGV
+322 DQSLFVEAALDGV
-335 VHEGLIAAALTATFI
+335 VHEGLIAAALTAAFI

-380 LGHTLNVMTLGGLAL
+380 MGHTLNVMTLGGLAL

-407 IENIHRHL
+407 VENIHRHL
-415 ELGQTLRSAILEGSR
+415 ELGSRLRDAILEGSR

-450 IFLVGPAK
+450 IFLVGPAR

-476 VLSRTLV
+476 ALSRTLV
-483 PVLVKYLLRG
+483 PVLVKFILRNETHHRAAANHG
-493 ESSEHSAPSSAE
+493 P
-505 PSAFNWF
+505 NWF
-512 QRFQAGFVRA
+512 NRFQGKFARG

-536 ALVNRPTVFLVF
+536 ALVNRPTVFIVF
-548 ALVVGSA
+548 ALIVGSS
-555 FLLLPWVGR
+555 FLALPWVGR
-564 DFFPTVDAGQF
+564 DFFPTVDAGQL
-575 RLHVRAATGTRIEMT
+575 RLHVRATTGTRIETT
-590 EQIFSAVEEEI
+590 EQIFSAVEDEI
-601 RRTIPAGE
+601 RRTIPSGE
-609 IKLVLDNFGIVSEKY
+609 IKLILDNFGVVSDKF

-641 LVQLHHRRG
+641 LVQLHRDRR

-658 DLRRVLPGRFPG
+658 DLRRNLRARFPE

-693 DVKVTGYNRD
+693 DVKVSGYKRD
-703 ANYGVAKE
+703 ANYAVAKE

-724 VFIHQSFDAPVLK
+724 VFVHQSFDAPTLN
-737 LDVNRTL
+737 LTVNRTL
-744 LAKDGLNQR
+744 LAKEGLNQR

-764 SSSQVT
+764 SSTQVT
-770 PNFWVDPAYGI
+770 PNFWVDPAYGVQ
-781 PFLVAVQTP
+781 FFVAVQTP

-795 SVNSLMNMPVSAR
+795 SVNALMNMPVSAR
-808 VAGTDRTESQLLA
+808 VAGSDATQSQLLA
-821 NLAGV
+821 NLAGI
-826 SRGNSASVVNH
+826 SRGYSPSVVNH

-851 GRDLGSV
+851 GRDLGGV
-858 AAEVNQIVA
+858 AGEVDRIIA
-867 DAQKKLAPGNNII
+867 SSKKKLAPGNNII

-886 SMNTAFTRMGLGLI
+886 SMNTAFRRMGLGLI

-963 SILLV
+963 SILMV
-968 TFANDQ
+968 TFANDR
-974 LRSGQNSLEAALQA
+974 LRSGINSLEAALQA

-1024 GRAVIGGLVVATLAT
+1024 GRAVIGGLMVATLAT

-1049 LRTRPPTRN
+1049 LRAKGAARN
-1058 EEEELESAAA
+1058 EEEELEATEVAHVRAAV
-1068 ASASAHSLRP
+1068 P
-1078 EPVLSHS
+1078 K
-1085 ISPSGT
+1085 